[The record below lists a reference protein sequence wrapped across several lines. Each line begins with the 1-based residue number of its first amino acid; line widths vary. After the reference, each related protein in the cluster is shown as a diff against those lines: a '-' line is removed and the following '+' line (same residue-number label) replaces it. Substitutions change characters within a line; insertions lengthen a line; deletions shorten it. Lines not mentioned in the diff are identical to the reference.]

1 MDTNRQCMAL
11 KASAGSGK
19 TFALSVRFLALLF
32 KGANPSEILTL
43 TFTKKA
49 TAEMKERILDYLKIL
64 QKENLES
71 KEKSHKENILK
82 ELEEKYHLDPS
93 LVQNSAQKIYQRF
106 LNAEIRISTIDAFF
120 QSILRKFCWFVGLSA
135 NFEVNEDTEAHQQQ
149 LDERFLSALNS
160 EQLEELSVFITQC
173 LSHNSYTSNSILKLL
188 RSLRN
193 KLYLFDPNKRE
204 PAFDEEGFLEKP
216 RNLNK
221 QIQSTEI
228 ASDSAKKAIKC
239 DDFRGFLN
247 SSLTWLKKKS
257 EYNFFKKLKN
267 EIPTLESE
275 CEAIENDLKSYYE
288 ARETALFKK
297 FPKFI
302 QLYDKAISKIQ
313 ALDFDAIK
321 DKVHAL
327 LSGYEEVPA
336 EFFYFRLDSKIAH
349 ILIDEFQDTSLNDY
363 KILAPF
369 IDEIKAGIGQAK
381 WHRSVF
387 FVGDVKQSI
396 YAFRGGFSSLFES
409 VSKDFY
415 HDNLEFNHRSS
426 PLIIHYVNTIFK
438 KAYQN
443 SSTTYLE
450 QKYPETSRNKHA
462 TDGYVKV
469 SLVANERELLLEQI
483 SQEAKNLLEHGKEL
497 LLEQILQEAKN
508 LLEHGIEPK
517 DITILC
523 ATNKDALEIKNY
535 LQENLS
541 EIRPSTES
549 SAQLSQF
556 VESKIIKNALEYALA
571 EEEYKPFY
579 KHSVLKLAGYLHDDA
594 IALFGF
600 NPKKESVA
608 GFVWKVMELFE
619 LYTECAQICLEL
631 ALGCEDA
638 DEFLEKLEAKKIA
651 SFNSKG
657 AQIMTIHKSK
667 GMQFPYVIVCE
678 RLGKPNNESD
688 KFLEE
693 YNGTELVCLY
703 YRMKNREVVDKDYAR
718 ALEKEKAAK
727 DHEEINAYYV
737 AFTRAELGLVVVAK
751 DKDQKKDKKKDKE
764 ESKNKG
770 MHEKL
775 DLKPLE
781 EGEIAPVIASKKEPS
796 NASVLIKPHA
806 YGEQVQEIEEE
817 PDSDYEKNNDQ
828 EAINFGI
835 ALHKGL
841 EYQYAYRI
849 PKKSVLEYL
858 NYHYGFYG
866 LDHQALE
873 ESLELFENDAEIQA
887 LFKNLAL
894 KGEVAFLS
902 RGVVSRIDVLLW
914 DKGQNLYVLDYKS
927 SQNYQQSHKA
937 QVSHYAEFLQTQAPH
952 FKIQAGIIY
961 AHKRLLEKLWV

>member
-1 MDTNRQCMAL
+1 MDTKRQCMAL

-64 QKENLES
+64 QKENLEDEKE
-71 KEKSHKENILK
+71 KEKSQNILK
-82 ELEEKYHLDPS
+82 ELEEKYRLDPS
-93 LVQNSAQKIYQRF
+93 FVQNSAQKIYQRF

-120 QSILRKFCWFVGLSA
+120 QSTLRKFCWFVGLSA
-135 NFEVNEDTEAHQQQ
+135 NFEVNEDTKVHQQQ
-149 LDERFLSALNS
+149 LNASFLSALNN

-173 LSHNSYTSNSILKLL
+173 LSYDSYTSDSILERL
-188 RSLRN
+188 RFLKN
-193 KLYLFDPNKRE
+193 KLYLFDPNKKE
-204 PAFDEEGFLEKP
+204 PAFDEEGFLEKL
-216 RNLNK
+216 RSLNQ
-221 QIQSTEI
+221 QIQSVET
-228 ASDSAKKAIKC
+228 ASNEAKKAIKC

-247 SSLTWLKKKS
+247 SSLTWLEKKG
-257 EYNFFKKLKN
+257 EYRYFKKFKD

-275 CEAIENDLKSYYE
+275 CEEIENDLKRYYE
-288 ARETALFKK
+288 SRESALFKK

-302 QLYDKAISKIQ
+302 QLYDKATSKIQ

-327 LSGYEEVPA
+327 LNGYEEMPA

-396 YAFRGGFSSLFES
+396 YGFRGSFSSLFES

-426 PLIIHYVNTIFK
+426 PLIINYVNTIFK

-443 SSTTYLE
+443 FPTAYLE
-450 QKYPETSRNKHA
+450 QKYPKASSNKHA
-462 TDGYVKV
+462 RDGYVKV
-469 SLVANERELLLEQI
+469 SLVADER
-483 SQEAKNLLEHGKEL
+483 EL

-508 LLEHGIEPK
+508 LLEHRIDPK
-517 DITILC
+517 DITLLC
-523 ATNKDALEIKNY
+523 ATNDDALEIKNY
-535 LQENLS
+535 LQKNLS
-541 EIRPSTES
+541 AIRPSTES
-549 SAQLSQF
+549 SAKLSQF

-571 EEEYKPFY
+571 EEPYKPFY

-594 IALFGF
+594 IALAGF

-619 LYTECAQICLEL
+619 LYGECAQICLEL
-631 ALGCEDA
+631 AVGCEDA
-638 DEFLEKLEAKKIA
+638 NEFLEKLEAKEIA
-651 SFNSKG
+651 SFKAEG

-678 RLGKPNNESD
+678 RLGKPKTNNSNQ
-688 KFLEE
+688 FLEE
-693 YNGTELVCLY
+693 YSGTELTRLY

-718 ALEKEKAAK
+718 ALDKEEAAK
-727 DHEEINAYYV
+727 DHEEINVYYV
-737 AFTRAELGLVVVAK
+737 AFTRAELGLIVVAK
-751 DKDQKKDKKKDKE
+751 DKDQKKDKK

-770 MHEKL
+770 MREKL
-775 DLKPLE
+775 DLAPLE
-781 EGEIAPVIASKKEPS
+781 EGTIAPVISSQKEPS
-796 NASVLIKPHA
+796 PESVLIKPHA

-817 PDSDYEKNNDQ
+817 PSDYEKNNDQ

-858 NYHYGFYG
+858 NYYHGFYG
-866 LDHQALE
+866 LDYQALE
-873 ESLELFENDAEIQA
+873 ESLELFENDAKIQA

-894 KGEVAFLS
+894 RGEVAFLFE
-902 RGVVSRIDVLLW
+902 GVVSRIDVLLW

-927 SQNYQQSHKA
+927 SQNYQQSHKV
-937 QVSHYAEFLQTQAPH
+937 QVSHYAAFLQTQAPH

>member
-1 MDTNRQCMAL
+1 MDTKRQCMAL

-64 QKENLES
+64 QKENLEDEKE
-71 KEKSHKENILK
+71 KEKSQNILK
-82 ELEEKYHLDPS
+82 ELEEKYRLNPS
-93 LVQNSAQKIYQRF
+93 FVQNSAQEIYQRF

-135 NFEVNEDTEAHQQQ
+135 NFEVNEDTKAHQQQ
-149 LDERFLSALNS
+149 LNESFLNALNNK
-160 EQLEELSVFITQC
+160 QLEELSVFIAQC
-173 LSHNSYTSNSILKLL
+173 LSHDSYTSDSILERL
-188 RSLRN
+188 RFLKN
-193 KLYLFDPNKRE
+193 KLYLFDPNKKE
-204 PAFDEEGFLEKP
+204 LAFDEEGFLEKL
-216 RNLNK
+216 RSLNQ
-221 QIQSTEI
+221 QIQSVET
-228 ASDSAKKAIKC
+228 ASDAAKTAIKC

-247 SSLTWLKKKS
+247 SSLTWLEKKG
-257 EYNFFKKLKN
+257 EYRYFKKFKD

-275 CEAIENDLKSYYE
+275 CEEIENDLKRYYE
-288 ARETALFKK
+288 VRESALFKK

-302 QLYDKAISKIQ
+302 QLYDKATSKIQ

-327 LSGYEEVPA
+327 LNGYEEMPA

-396 YAFRGGFSSLFES
+396 YGFRGSFSSLFES

-415 HDNLEFNHRSS
+415 HDNLQFNHRSS
-426 PLIIHYVNTIFK
+426 PLIINYVNTIFK

-443 SSTTYLE
+443 SPTAYLE
-450 QKYPETSRNKHA
+450 QKYPKASSNKHA
-462 TDGYVKV
+462 RDGYVKV
-469 SLVANERELLLEQI
+469 SLVADER
-483 SQEAKNLLEHGKEL
+483 EL

-508 LLEHGIEPK
+508 LLEHRIDPK
-517 DITILC
+517 DITLLC
-523 ATNKDALEIKNY
+523 ATNDDALEIKNY
-535 LQENLS
+535 LQKNLS
-541 EIRPSTES
+541 AINPSTES
-549 SAQLSQF
+549 SAKLSQF

-571 EEEYKPFY
+571 EEPYKPFY

-594 IALFGF
+594 IALAGF

-619 LYTECAQICLEL
+619 LYGECAQICLEL
-631 ALGCEDA
+631 AVGCEDA
-638 DEFLEKLEAKKIA
+638 DEFLKKLEAKEIA
-651 SFNSKG
+651 SFKAEG

-678 RLGKPNNESD
+678 RLGKPKTNNSNQ
-688 KFLEE
+688 FLEE
-693 YNGTELVCLY
+693 YSGTELTRLY

-718 ALEKEKAAK
+718 ALDKEEAAK
-727 DHEEINAYYV
+727 NHEETNVYYV
-737 AFTRAELGLVVVAK
+737 AFTRAELGLIVVAK
-751 DKDQKKDKKKDKE
+751 DK
-764 ESKNKG
+764 KG
-770 MHEKL
+770 NEKL
-775 DLKPLE
+775 DLAPLE
-781 EGEIAPVIASKKEPS
+781 EGEIAPVISSQKELSIP
-796 NASVLIKPHA
+796 SVLIKPHA

-817 PDSDYEKNNDQ
+817 PSDYEKNNDQ

-858 NYHYGFYG
+858 NYHHGFYG
-866 LDHQALE
+866 LDYQALE
-873 ESLELFENDAEIQA
+873 ESLELFENDAKIQA
-887 LFKNLAL
+887 LLKNLAL
-894 KGEVAFLS
+894 RGEVAFLFE
-902 RGVVSRIDVLLW
+902 GVVSRIDVLLW

-927 SQNYQQSHKA
+927 SQNYQQSHKT
-937 QVSHYAEFLQTQAPH
+937 QVSHYAAFLQTQAPH

>member
-1 MDTNRQCMAL
+1 MDTKRQCMAL

-64 QKENLES
+64 QKENLENENE
-71 KEKSHKENILK
+71 KEKSQNILK
-82 ELEEKYHLDPS
+82 ELEEKYHLNLD
-93 LVQNSAQKIYQRF
+93 LVQNSAPKIYQRF

-135 NFEVNEDTEAHQQQ
+135 NFEVNEDTKAYQQQ
-149 LDERFLSALNS
+149 LNEGFLSALNG
-160 EQLEELSVFITQC
+160 EQLEELSVFIAQC
-173 LSHNSYTSNSILKLL
+173 LSYDNCTSDSILERL
-188 RSLRN
+188 RFLKN
-193 KLYLFDPNKRE
+193 KLYLFDLNKKE
-204 PAFDEEGFLEKP
+204 PAFDEEGFLEKL
-216 RNLNK
+216 RSLNE
-221 QIQSTEI
+221 QIQSIET
-228 ASDSAKKAIKC
+228 ASDRAKTAIKC
-239 DDFRGFLN
+239 DSFRGFLN
-247 SSLTWLKKKS
+247 SSLTWLEKKS
-257 EYNFFKKLKN
+257 EYIYFKKLKD

-275 CEAIENDLKSYYE
+275 CKEIENDLKRYYE
-288 ARETALFKK
+288 AKETAIFKK

-302 QLYDKAISKIQ
+302 QLYDNATSKIQ
-313 ALDFDAIK
+313 TLDFDAIK

-327 LSGYEEVPA
+327 LNGYEELPA

-381 WHRSVF
+381 WQRSVF

-396 YAFRGGFSSLFES
+396 YAFRGSFSSLFES
-409 VSKDFY
+409 VAKDFY
-415 HDNLEFNHRSS
+415 HDNLQFNHRSS
-426 PLIIHYVNTIFK
+426 PLIINYVNTIFK

-443 SSTTYLE
+443 SPTAYLE
-450 QKYPETSRNKHA
+450 QKYPKTSPNKHA

-469 SLVANERELLLEQI
+469 SLVADER
-483 SQEAKNLLEHGKEL
+483 GL

-508 LLEHGIEPK
+508 LLEHRIEPK

-523 ATNKDALEIKNY
+523 ATNDDALEIKNY

-541 EIRPSTES
+541 AIRPSTES
-549 SAQLSQF
+549 SANLSQF
-556 VESKIIKNALEYALA
+556 VESKIIKNALKYALA
-571 EEEYKPFY
+571 EEPYKPFY

-594 IALFGF
+594 ITLAGF

-608 GFVWKVMELFE
+608 GFVWKVMEWFE
-619 LYTECAQICLEL
+619 LYGECAQICLEL
-631 ALGCEDA
+631 AVGCEDA
-638 DEFLEKLEAKKIA
+638 NEFLEKLEAKKIA
-651 SFNSKG
+651 SFNLKG

-678 RLGKPNNESD
+678 RLGKPNSSHSNQL
-688 KFLEE
+688 LEE
-693 YNGTELVCLY
+693 YDGTELLRLY
-703 YRMKNREVVDKDYAR
+703 YRMKNREIVDKDYAR
-718 ALEKEKAAK
+718 ALDKEEAAK
-727 DHEEINAYYV
+727 NHEETNVYYV
-737 AFTRAELGLVVVAK
+737 AFTRAELGLIVVAK
-751 DKDQKKDKKKDKE
+751 DKKESKK

-770 MHEKL
+770 MREKL
-775 DLKPLE
+775 DLFPLE
-781 EGEIAPVIASKKEPS
+781 EGTIAPVISSQKEPLI
-796 NASVLIKPHA
+796 ASVLIKPHA
-806 YGEQVQEIEEE
+806 YGEQIQEIEEE
-817 PDSDYEKNNDQ
+817 PSDYEKNNDQ

-841 EYQYAYRI
+841 EYQYAYNI

-858 NYHYGFYG
+858 NYHHGFYG
-866 LDHQALE
+866 LDYQALE
-873 ESLELFENDAEIQA
+873 ESLELFENDVEIQA

-894 KGEVAFLS
+894 KGEVAFLFE
-902 RGVVSRIDVLLW
+902 GVVSRIDVLLW
-914 DKGQNLYVLDYKS
+914 DRGQNLYVLDYKS
-927 SQNYQQSHKA
+927 SQNYQQSHKV
-937 QVSHYAEFLQTQAPH
+937 QVSHYAAFLKTQAPH

>member
-1 MDTNRQCMAL
+1 MDTKRQCMAL

-64 QKENLES
+64 QKENLEDEKE
-71 KEKSHKENILK
+71 KEKSQNILK
-82 ELEEKYHLDPS
+82 ELEEKYHLNPS
-93 LVQNSAQKIYQRF
+93 FVRNSAPKIYQRF

-135 NFEVNEDTEAHQQQ
+135 NFEVNEDTKVHQQQ
-149 LDERFLSALNS
+149 LNESFLSALNGG
-160 EQLEELSVFITQC
+160 QLEELSVFIAQC
-173 LSHNSYTSNSILKLL
+173 LSYDSYTSDSILERL
-188 RSLRN
+188 RFLKN
-193 KLYLFDPNKRE
+193 KLYLFDPNKKE
-204 PAFDEEGFLEKP
+204 LAFDEEGFLEKL
-216 RNLNK
+216 RSLNQ
-221 QIQSTEI
+221 QIQSI
-228 ASDSAKKAIKC
+228 ATASKEAKKAIKC

-247 SSLTWLKKKS
+247 SSLTWLEKKS
-257 EYNFFKKLKN
+257 EYRDFKKLKD

-275 CEAIENDLKSYYE
+275 CEEIENDLKRYYE
-288 ARETALFKK
+288 AREIALFKK

-302 QLYDKAISKIQ
+302 QLYDKATSKIQ

-327 LSGYEEVPA
+327 LKGYEEVPA
-336 EFFYFRLDSKIAH
+336 EFFYFRLDSRIAH

-396 YAFRGGFSSLFES
+396 YAFRGSFSSLFES
-409 VSKDFY
+409 VSKDFC
-415 HDNLEFNHRSS
+415 HDNLQFNHRSS
-426 PLIIHYVNTIFK
+426 PLIINYVNTIFK
-438 KAYQN
+438 KAYQD
-443 SSTTYLE
+443 SPTAYLE
-450 QKYPETSRNKHA
+450 QKYPKDSSNKHA
-462 TDGYVKV
+462 RDGYVKV
-469 SLVANERELLLEQI
+469 SLVADER
-483 SQEAKNLLEHGKEL
+483 GL

-508 LLEHGIEPK
+508 LLEHRIEPK
-517 DITILC
+517 DITLLC
-523 ATNKDALEIKNY
+523 ATNDDALEIKNY

-541 EIRPSTES
+541 AIRPSTES
-549 SAQLSQF
+549 SAELSQF
-556 VESKIIKNALEYALA
+556 VETKIIKNALEYALA
-571 EEEYKPFY
+571 EEPYKPFY

-594 IALFGF
+594 IALPGF

-608 GFVWKVMELFE
+608 GFVWRVMELFE
-619 LYTECAQICLEL
+619 LYGECAQICLEL
-631 ALGCEDA
+631 AVGCEDA
-638 DEFLEKLEAKKIA
+638 DGFLEKLEAKKIA
-651 SFNSKG
+651 SFNLKG
-657 AQIMTIHKSK
+657 AQIMTIHASK

-678 RLGKPNNESD
+678 RLGKPNSN
-688 KFLEE
+688 KPNQFLEE
-693 YNGTELVCLY
+693 YDGAELVRLY

-718 ALEKEKAAK
+718 ALDKEKAAK
-727 DHEEINAYYV
+727 ENEGTNVYYV
-737 AFTRAELGLVVVAK
+737 AFTRAELGLIIVAK
-751 DKDQKKDKKKDKE
+751 DKGQKKDQK

-770 MHEKL
+770 MREKL
-775 DLKPLE
+775 DLAPLE
-781 EGEIAPVIASKKEPS
+781 EGTIAPVISPQKEPLI
-796 NASVLIKPHA
+796 ASVLIKPHA

-817 PDSDYEKNNDQ
+817 PSDYEKNNDQ

-841 EYQYAYRI
+841 EYQYAYNI
-849 PKKSVLEYL
+849 PKKGVLEYL
-858 NYHYGFYG
+858 NYHHGFYG

-873 ESLELFENDAEIQA
+873 ESLELFENDTEIQA

-894 KGEVAFLS
+894 KGEAAFLFE
-902 RGVVSRIDVLLW
+902 GVVSRIDVLLW

-927 SQNYQQSHKA
+927 SQNYQQSHKV
-937 QVSHYAEFLQTQAPH
+937 QVSHYAAFLQTQAPH

>member
-1 MDTNRQCMAL
+1 MDTKRQCMAL

-71 KEKSHKENILK
+71 GKEKSQNILK

-93 LVQNSAQKIYQRF
+93 LVRNSTQKIYQRF

-135 NFEVNEDTEAHQQQ
+135 NFEVNEDTEAHQRQ
-149 LDERFLSALNS
+149 LNESFLSALNG
-160 EQLEELSVFITQC
+160 EQLEELSAFIVQC
-173 LSHNSYTSNSILKLL
+173 LSYESYTSDSILKRL
-188 RSLRN
+188 RFLKN
-193 KLYLFDPNKRE
+193 KLYLFDPNKKE
-204 PAFDEEGFLEKP
+204 PVFDEKGFLEKL
-216 RNLNK
+216 RSLNN
-221 QIQSTEI
+221 QIQSIET
-228 ASDSAKKAIKC
+228 ASDRAKTAIKC
-239 DDFRGFLN
+239 DSFRGFLN
-247 SSLTWLKKKS
+247 SSLTWLEKKS
-257 EYNFFKKLKN
+257 EYQSFKKLKN

-275 CEAIENDLKSYYE
+275 CEEIENDLKRYYE
-288 ARETALFKK
+288 AKETAIFKK

-302 QLYDKAISKIQ
+302 QLYDNATSKIQ

-321 DKVHAL
+321 DKVHVL
-327 LSGYEEVPA
+327 LNGYEEMPA

-396 YAFRGGFSSLFES
+396 YAFRGSFSSLFES

-415 HDNLEFNHRSS
+415 HDNLEFNHRSA
-426 PLIIHYVNTIFK
+426 PLIINYVNTIFK

-443 SSTTYLE
+443 SPTAYLE
-450 QKYPETSRNKHA
+450 QKYPKASNNKHV
-462 TDGYVKV
+462 TEGYVKV
-469 SLVANERELLLEQI
+469 SLVADEKELLLNQVL
-483 SQEAKNLLEHGKEL
+483 QEAQNLLEHR
-497 LLEQILQEAKN
+497 ID
-508 LLEHGIEPK
+508 PK

-535 LQENLS
+535 LQERLS
-541 EIRPSTES
+541 AICPSTES
-549 SAQLSQF
+549 SAKLSQL

-571 EEEYKPFY
+571 EEPYKPFY

-594 IALFGF
+594 IALPGF

-619 LYTECAQICLEL
+619 LYGEPAQSCLEL
-631 ALGCEDA
+631 AIGCEDA
-638 DEFLEKLEAKKIA
+638 NEFLEKLEAKEIA
-651 SFNSKG
+651 SFNPKG

-678 RLGKPNNESD
+678 RLGNPKSSHSNQL
-688 KFLEE
+688 LEE
-693 YNGTELVCLY
+693 YDGAELARLY

-718 ALEKEKAAK
+718 ALDKEEAAK
-727 DHEEINAYYV
+727 DHEETNVYYV
-737 AFTRAELGLVVVAK
+737 AFTRAELGLIVVAK
-751 DKDQKKDKKKDKE
+751 DKKESKK
-764 ESKNKG
+764 ESKNKT
-770 MHEKL
+770 MREKL
-775 DLKPLE
+775 DLTPLE
-781 EGEIAPVIASKKEPS
+781 EGEIMPVIPPQKEPLI
-796 NASVLIKPHA
+796 ASVVIKPHA

-841 EYQYAYRI
+841 EYQYAYNI
-849 PKKSVLEYL
+849 PKQSVLEYL

-887 LFKNLAL
+887 LFKNHAL
-894 KGEVAFLS
+894 KGEAAFLFQ
-902 RGVVSRIDVLLW
+902 GVVSRIDVLLW

-937 QVSHYAEFLQTQAPH
+937 QVSHYAEFLKTQAPH

>member
-1 MDTNRQCMAL
+1 MDTKRQCMAL

-64 QKENLES
+64 QKENLENEKE
-71 KEKSHKENILK
+71 KEKSQNILK
-82 ELEEKYHLDPS
+82 ELEEKYRLNPS
-93 LVQNSAQKIYQRF
+93 FVQNRAQEIYQRF

-135 NFEVNEDTEAHQQQ
+135 NFEVNEDTKAHQQQ
-149 LDERFLSALNS
+149 LNASFLSALNN

-173 LSHNSYTSNSILKLL
+173 LSYDSYTSDSILERL
-188 RSLRN
+188 RFLKN
-193 KLYLFDPNKRE
+193 KLYLFDPNKKE
-204 PAFDEEGFLEKP
+204 PVFDEEGFLEKL
-216 RNLNK
+216 RSLNK
-221 QIQSTEI
+221 QIQSVET
-228 ASDSAKKAIKC
+228 ASDAAKTAIKC

-247 SSLTWLKKKS
+247 SSLTWLEKKS
-257 EYNFFKKLKN
+257 EYRYFKKFKD

-275 CEAIENDLKSYYE
+275 CEEIENDLKRYYE
-288 ARETALFKK
+288 ARESALFKK

-302 QLYDKAISKIQ
+302 QLYDKATSKIQ

-327 LSGYEEVPA
+327 LNGYEEMPA

-381 WHRSVF
+381 WRRSVF

-396 YAFRGGFSSLFES
+396 YGFRGSFSSLFES

-415 HDNLEFNHRSS
+415 HDNLPFNHRSS
-426 PLIIHYVNTIFK
+426 PLIINYVNTIFK

-443 SSTTYLE
+443 SPTAYLE
-450 QKYPETSRNKHA
+450 QKYPKASSNNHA
-462 TDGYVKV
+462 RDGYVKV
-469 SLVANERELLLEQI
+469 SLVADER
-483 SQEAKNLLEHGKEL
+483 EL

-508 LLEHGIEPK
+508 LLEHRIEPK

-523 ATNKDALEIKNY
+523 TRNEDALEIKKY
-535 LQENLS
+535 LQKNLS
-541 EIRPSTES
+541 AINPSTES
-549 SAQLSQF
+549 SAKLSQF

-571 EEEYKPFY
+571 EEPYKPFY
-579 KHSVLKLAGYLHDDA
+579 KHSVLKLTGYLHDDA
-594 IALFGF
+594 IALAGF

-631 ALGCEDA
+631 AVGCEDA
-638 DEFLEKLEAKKIA
+638 NEFLEKLEAKEIA
-651 SFNSKG
+651 SFKAEG

-678 RLGKPNNESD
+678 RLGKPKTNNSNQ
-688 KFLEE
+688 FLEE
-693 YNGTELVCLY
+693 YSGIELIRLY
-703 YRMKNREVVDKDYAR
+703 YRMKNREMVDKDYAR
-718 ALEKEKAAK
+718 ALDKEEAAK
-727 DHEEINAYYV
+727 DHEETNVYYV
-737 AFTRAELGLVVVAK
+737 AFTRAELGLIVVAK
-751 DKDQKKDKKKDKE
+751 DK
-764 ESKNKG
+764 KG
-770 MHEKL
+770 MREKL
-775 DLKPLE
+775 DLAPLE
-781 EGEIAPVIASKKEPS
+781 EGEIAPVISSQKEPLIK
-796 NASVLIKPHA
+796 SVVIKPHA

-817 PDSDYEKNNDQ
+817 PSDYEKNNDQ

-841 EYQYAYRI
+841 EYQYAYNI

-858 NYHYGFYG
+858 NYHHGFYG
-866 LDHQALE
+866 LDYQALE
-873 ESLELFENDAEIQA
+873 ESLELFENDAKIQA

-894 KGEVAFLS
+894 RGEVAFLFE
-902 RGVVSRIDVLLW
+902 GVVSRIDVLLW

-927 SQNYQQSHKA
+927 SQNYQQSHKV
-937 QVSHYAEFLQTQAPH
+937 QVSHYAAFLQTQAPH

>member
-1 MDTNRQCMAL
+1 MDTKRQCMAL

-64 QKENLES
+64 QKENLEDEKE
-71 KEKSHKENILK
+71 KEKSQNILK
-82 ELEEKYHLDPS
+82 ELEEKYRLDPS

-135 NFEVNEDTEAHQQQ
+135 NFEVNEDTKAHQQQ
-149 LDERFLSALNS
+149 LNASFLSALDNK
-160 EQLEELSVFITQC
+160 QLEELSVFITQC
-173 LSHNSYTSNSILKLL
+173 LSYDSYTSDSVLERLRFLK
-188 RSLRN
+188 N
-193 KLYLFDPNKRE
+193 KLYLFDPNKKE
-204 PAFDEEGFLEKP
+204 PAFDEEGFLEKL
-216 RNLNK
+216 RNLNR
-221 QIQSTEI
+221 QIQSVET
-228 ASDSAKKAIKC
+228 ASDTAKKAIKC

-247 SSLTWLKKKS
+247 SSLTWLEKKS
-257 EYNFFKKLKN
+257 EYRYFKKFKD

-275 CEAIENDLKSYYE
+275 CEEIENDLKRYYE
-288 ARETALFKK
+288 AKESALFKK

-302 QLYDKAISKIQ
+302 QLYDRATSKIQ

-327 LSGYEEVPA
+327 LNGYEEMPA

-396 YAFRGGFSSLFES
+396 YAFRGSFSSLFES

-415 HDNLEFNHRSS
+415 HDNLPFNHRSS
-426 PLIIHYVNTIFK
+426 PLIINYVNTIFK

-443 SSTTYLE
+443 SPTAYLE
-450 QKYPETSRNKHA
+450 QKYPKASSNNHA
-462 TDGYVKV
+462 RDGYVKV
-469 SLVANERELLLEQI
+469 SLVADER
-483 SQEAKNLLEHGKEL
+483 EL

-508 LLEHGIEPK
+508 LLEHRIDPK
-517 DITILC
+517 DITLLC
-523 ATNKDALEIKNY
+523 ATNDDALEITNY
-535 LQENLS
+535 LQKNLS
-541 EIRPSTES
+541 AIRPSTES
-549 SAQLSQF
+549 SAKLSQF
-556 VESKIIKNALEYALA
+556 VESKIIKNALKYALA
-571 EEEYKPFY
+571 EEPYKPFY

-594 IALFGF
+594 IALAGF

-631 ALGCEDA
+631 AVGCEDA
-638 DEFLEKLEAKKIA
+638 NEFLEKLEAKEIA
-651 SFNSKG
+651 SFKVEG

-678 RLGKPNNESD
+678 RLGKPKSNNSNQ
-688 KFLEE
+688 FLEE
-693 YNGTELVCLY
+693 YSGTELIRLY

-718 ALEKEKAAK
+718 ALDKEEAAK
-727 DHEEINAYYV
+727 DHEETNVYYV
-737 AFTRAELGLVVVAK
+737 AFTRAELGLIVVAK
-751 DKDQKKDKKKDKE
+751 DKDQKKDKK

-770 MHEKL
+770 MREKL
-775 DLKPLE
+775 DLFPLE
-781 EGEIAPVIASKKEPS
+781 EGEIAPVISSQKEPL
-796 NASVLIKPHA
+796 NPSVAIKPHA

-817 PDSDYEKNNDQ
+817 PSDYEKNNDQ

-841 EYQYAYRI
+841 EYQYAYNI

-858 NYHYGFYG
+858 NYHHGFYG
-866 LDHQALE
+866 LDYQALE
-873 ESLELFENDAEIQA
+873 ESLELFENDAKIQA

-894 KGEVAFLS
+894 KGEVAFLFE
-902 RGVVSRIDVLLW
+902 GVVSRIDVLLW

-937 QVSHYAEFLQTQAPH
+937 QVSHYAAFLQTQAPH

>member
-1 MDTNRQCMAL
+1 MDTKRQCMAL

-64 QKENLES
+64 QKENLEDEKE
-71 KEKSHKENILK
+71 KEKSQNILK
-82 ELEEKYHLDPS
+82 ELEEKYRLNPS
-93 LVQNSAQKIYQRF
+93 FVRNSAPKIYQRF

-135 NFEVNEDTEAHQQQ
+135 NFEVNEDTKAHQQQ
-149 LDERFLSALNS
+149 LNESFLSALNG
-160 EQLEELSVFITQC
+160 EQLEELSVFIAQC
-173 LSHNSYTSNSILKLL
+173 LSHNSYTSDSVLERLRFLK
-188 RSLRN
+188 N
-193 KLYLFDPNKRE
+193 KLYLFDSNEKE
-204 PAFDEEGFLEKP
+204 LAFDEEGFLEKL
-216 RNLNK
+216 RSLNQ
-221 QIQSTEI
+221 QIQSIET
-228 ASDSAKKAIKC
+228 ASDRAKTAIKC
-239 DDFRGFLN
+239 DSFRGFLN

-257 EYNFFKKLKN
+257 EYRDFKKLKN

-275 CEAIENDLKSYYE
+275 CEEIENDLKRYYE
-288 ARETALFKK
+288 AREIALFKK

-302 QLYDKAISKIQ
+302 QLYDKATSKIQ

-327 LSGYEEVPA
+327 LKGYEEVPA
-336 EFFYFRLDSKIAH
+336 EFFYFRLDSRIAH

-396 YAFRGGFSSLFES
+396 YAFRGSFSSLFES
-409 VSKDFY
+409 VAKDFY
-415 HDNLEFNHRSS
+415 HDNLQFNHRSS
-426 PLIIHYVNTIFK
+426 PLIINYVNTIFK

-443 SSTTYLE
+443 SPTAYLD
-450 QKYPETSRNKHA
+450 QKYPETSSNKHA
-462 TDGYVKV
+462 RDGYVKV

-483 SQEAKNLLEHGKEL
+483 
-497 LLEQILQEAKN
+497 LQEAKN
-508 LLEHGIEPK
+508 LLEHRIEPK

-523 ATNKDALEIKNY
+523 ATNDDALEIKNY

-541 EIRPSTES
+541 AIRPSTES
-549 SAQLSQF
+549 SANLSQF
-556 VESKIIKNALEYALA
+556 VESKIIKNALKYALA
-571 EEEYKPFY
+571 EEPYKPFY

-594 IALFGF
+594 IALPGF

-619 LYTECAQICLEL
+619 LYGERAQICLEL
-631 ALGCEDA
+631 AVGCEDA
-638 DEFLEKLEAKKIA
+638 DGFLEKLEAKKIA
-651 SFNSKG
+651 SFNLKG
-657 AQIMTIHKSK
+657 TQIMTIHKSK

-678 RLGKPNNESD
+678 RLGKPRSNNSNQ
-688 KFLEE
+688 FLEE
-693 YNGTELVCLY
+693 YNGAELLHLY

-718 ALEKEKAAK
+718 ALDKEKAAK
-727 DHEEINAYYV
+727 ENEETNVYYV

-751 DKDQKKDKKKDKE
+751 DKDQK
-764 ESKNKG
+764 ESENKG
-770 MHEKL
+770 MREKL
-775 DLKPLE
+775 DLTPLE
-781 EGEIAPVIASKKEPS
+781 EGEIAPVISSQKEPLI
-796 NASVLIKPHA
+796 ASVVIKPHA

-841 EYQYAYRI
+841 EYQYAYNI

-858 NYHYGFYG
+858 NYHHGFYG
-866 LDHQALE
+866 LDYQALE

-887 LFKNLAL
+887 LFKNYAL
-894 KGEVAFLS
+894 RGETAFLFQ
-902 RGVVSRIDVLLW
+902 GVVSRIDVLLW
-914 DKGQNLYVLDYKS
+914 DRGQNLYVLDYKS

-937 QVSHYAEFLQTQAPH
+937 QVSHYAEFLKTQAPH

>member
-1 MDTNRQCMAL
+1 MDTKRQCMAL

-64 QKENLES
+64 QKENLENEKE
-71 KEKSHKENILK
+71 KEKSQNILK
-82 ELEEKYHLDPS
+82 ELEEKYRLNPS
-93 LVQNSAQKIYQRF
+93 FVQNSAQKIYQRF

-135 NFEVNEDTEAHQQQ
+135 NFEVNEDTKAHQQQ
-149 LDERFLSALNS
+149 LNEIFLSALNNK
-160 EQLEELSVFITQC
+160 QLEELSVFIAQC
-173 LSHNSYTSNSILKLL
+173 LSHDSYTSDSILERL
-188 RSLRN
+188 RFLKN
-193 KLYLFDPNKRE
+193 KLYLFDPNKKE
-204 PAFDEEGFLEKP
+204 PAFDEEGFLEKL
-216 RNLNK
+216 RSLNK
-221 QIQSTEI
+221 QIQSVET
-228 ASDSAKKAIKC
+228 ASDTAKKAIKC

-247 SSLTWLKKKS
+247 SSLTWLEKKS
-257 EYNFFKKLKN
+257 EYRDFKKLKDK
-267 EIPTLESE
+267 IPTLESE
-275 CEAIENDLKSYYE
+275 CEEIENDLKRYYE
-288 ARETALFKK
+288 ARESALFKK

-302 QLYDKAISKIQ
+302 QLYDKATSKIQ

-327 LSGYEEVPA
+327 LNGYEEMPA
-336 EFFYFRLDSKIAH
+336 EFFYFRLDSRIAH

-396 YAFRGGFSSLFES
+396 YGFRGSFSSLFES

-426 PLIIHYVNTIFK
+426 PLIINYVNTIFK

-443 SSTTYLE
+443 SPTAYLE
-450 QKYPETSRNKHA
+450 QKYPKASSNKHA
-462 TDGYVKV
+462 RDGYVKV
-469 SLVANERELLLEQI
+469 SLVADERELLL
-483 SQEAKNLLEHGKEL
+483 K
-497 LLEQILQEAKN
+497 QILQEAKN
-508 LLEHGIEPK
+508 LLEHRIEPK
-517 DITILC
+517 DITLLC
-523 ATNKDALEIKNY
+523 ATNDDALEIKNY
-535 LQENLS
+535 LQENLNA
-541 EIRPSTES
+541 IRPSTES
-549 SAQLSQF
+549 SAKLSQF

-571 EEEYKPFY
+571 EELYKPFY

-594 IALFGF
+594 IALASF

-631 ALGCEDA
+631 AVGCEDA
-638 DEFLEKLEAKKIA
+638 NEFLEKLEAKEIA
-651 SFNSKG
+651 SFKVEG

-678 RLGKPNNESD
+678 RLGKPKTNNSNQ
-688 KFLEE
+688 FLEE
-693 YNGTELVCLY
+693 YSGTELTRLY

-718 ALEKEKAAK
+718 ALDKEEAAK
-727 DHEEINAYYV
+727 DHEETNVYYV
-737 AFTRAELGLVVVAK
+737 AFTRAELGLIVVAK
-751 DKDQKKDKKKDKE
+751 DK
-764 ESKNKG
+764 KG

-775 DLKPLE
+775 DLAPLE
-781 EGEIAPVIASKKEPS
+781 EGTITPVISSQKEPLS
-796 NASVLIKPHA
+796 ASVVIKPHA

-817 PDSDYEKNNDQ
+817 PSDYEKNNDQ

-858 NYHYGFYG
+858 NYHHGFYG
-866 LDHQALE
+866 LDYQALE
-873 ESLELFENDAEIQA
+873 ESLELFENDAKIQA

-894 KGEVAFLS
+894 RGEVAFLFE
-902 RGVVSRIDVLLW
+902 GVVSRIDVLLW
-914 DKGQNLYVLDYKS
+914 DRGQNLYVLDYKS

-937 QVSHYAEFLQTQAPH
+937 QVSHYAAFLQTQAPH

>member
-1 MDTNRQCMAL
+1 MDTKRQCMAL

-64 QKENLES
+64 QKENLEDENE
-71 KEKSHKENILK
+71 KEKSQNILK
-82 ELEEKYHLDPS
+82 ELEEKYHLNPD
-93 LVQNSAQKIYQRF
+93 LVRNSAPKIYQRF

-135 NFEVNEDTEAHQQQ
+135 NFEVNEDTKAHQQQ
-149 LDERFLSALNS
+149 LNEGFLSTLNG
-160 EQLEELSVFITQC
+160 EQLEELSVFIAQC
-173 LSHNSYTSNSILKLL
+173 LSYDNYTSDSILERL
-188 RSLRN
+188 RSLKN
-193 KLYLFDPNKRE
+193 KLYLFDPNKKE
-204 PAFDEEGFLEKP
+204 PAFDEEGFLEKL
-216 RNLNK
+216 RSLNQ
-221 QIQSTEI
+221 QIQSVET
-228 ASDSAKKAIKC
+228 ASDTAKKAIKC

-247 SSLTWLKKKS
+247 SSLTWLEKKS
-257 EYNFFKKLKN
+257 EYRYFKKFKD

-275 CEAIENDLKSYYE
+275 CEEIENDLKRYYE
-288 ARETALFKK
+288 TKESALFKK

-302 QLYDKAISKIQ
+302 QLYDKATSKIQ

-327 LSGYEEVPA
+327 LNGYEEMPA

-381 WHRSVF
+381 WNRSVF

-396 YAFRGGFSSLFES
+396 YAFRGSFSSLFES
-409 VSKDFY
+409 VAKDFY
-415 HDNLEFNHRSS
+415 HDNLPFNHRSS
-426 PLIIHYVNTIFK
+426 PLIINYVNTIFK
-438 KAYQN
+438 KAYQD
-443 SSTTYLE
+443 SPTTYLE
-450 QKYPETSRNKHA
+450 QKYPKASNNKHA
-462 TDGYVKV
+462 RDGYVKV

-483 SQEAKNLLEHGKEL
+483 LKEAKNLLEHR
-497 LLEQILQEAKN
+497 
-508 LLEHGIEPK
+508 IEPK

-523 ATNKDALEIKNY
+523 ATNDDALEIKNY

-541 EIRPSTES
+541 AIRPSTES
-549 SAQLSQF
+549 SANLSQF
-556 VESKIIKNALEYALA
+556 VESKIIKHALKYALT
-571 EEEYKPFY
+571 EEPYKPFY

-600 NPKKESVA
+600 DPKKESVA

-619 LYTECAQICLEL
+619 LYGECAQICLEL
-631 ALGCEDA
+631 AVGCEDA
-638 DEFLEKLEAKKIA
+638 NEFLEKLEAKEIA
-651 SFNSKG
+651 SFNAKG
-657 AQIMTIHKSK
+657 TQIMTIHKSK

-678 RLGKPNNESD
+678 RLGKPKTNNSNQ
-688 KFLEE
+688 FLEE
-693 YNGTELVCLY
+693 YDGTEFLRLY

-718 ALEKEKAAK
+718 ALDKEKAAK
-727 DHEEINAYYV
+727 DHEEINVYYV
-737 AFTRAELGLVVVAK
+737 AFTRAELGLIVVAK
-751 DKDQKKDKKKDKE
+751 DKDQKKDKK

-770 MHEKL
+770 MREKL
-775 DLKPLE
+775 DLFPLE
-781 EGEIAPVIASKKEPS
+781 EGTIAPVISSQKEPLIP
-796 NASVLIKPHA
+796 SVVIKPHA

-817 PDSDYEKNNDQ
+817 PSDYEKNNDQ

-841 EYQYAYRI
+841 EYQYAYNI

-858 NYHYGFYG
+858 NYHHGFYG
-866 LDHQALE
+866 LDYQALE
-873 ESLELFENDAEIQA
+873 ESLELFENDVEIQA

-894 KGEVAFLS
+894 KGEVAFLFE
-902 RGVVSRIDVLLW
+902 GVVSRIDVLLW

-937 QVSHYAEFLQTQAPH
+937 QVSHYAAFLQTQAPH

>member
-1 MDTNRQCMAL
+1 MDTKRQCMAL

-49 TAEMKERILDYLKIL
+49 TAEMKEHILDYLKIL
-64 QKENLES
+64 QKENLENE
-71 KEKSHKENILK
+71 KEKSQNILK

-106 LNAEIRISTIDAFF
+106 LNAEVRISTIDAFF

-135 NFEVNEDTEAHQQQ
+135 NFEVNEDTEVHQQQ
-149 LDERFLSALNS
+149 LNEGFLSALNNK
-160 EQLEELSVFITQC
+160 QLEELSAFIAQC
-173 LSHNSYTSNSILKLL
+173 LSYDNYTSDSILERL
-188 RSLRN
+188 RFLKN
-193 KLYLFDPNKRE
+193 KLYLFDPNKKE
-204 PAFDEEGFLEKP
+204 PAFDEESFLEKL
-216 RNLNK
+216 RSLNN
-221 QIQSTEI
+221 QIQSIET
-228 ASDSAKKAIKC
+228 ASDRAKEAIKC
-239 DDFRGFLN
+239 DSFRGFLN

-257 EYNFFKKLKN
+257 EYQSFKKLKN

-275 CEAIENDLKSYYE
+275 CEEIENDLKRYYE
-288 ARETALFKK
+288 AKETAIFKK

-302 QLYDKAISKIQ
+302 QLYDNATSKIQ

-321 DKVHAL
+321 DKVHVL
-327 LSGYEEVPA
+327 LNGYEEMPA

-396 YAFRGGFSSLFES
+396 YAFRGSFSSLFES

-415 HDNLEFNHRSS
+415 HDNLEFNHRSA
-426 PLIIHYVNTIFK
+426 PLIINYVNTIFK

-443 SSTTYLE
+443 SPTAYLE
-450 QKYPETSRNKHA
+450 QKYPKTSQNKHA

-469 SLVANERELLLEQI
+469 SLVADER
-483 SQEAKNLLEHGKEL
+483 EL
-497 LLEQILQEAKN
+497 LLEQILQEAQN
-508 LLEHGIEPK
+508 LLEHRIEPK

-535 LQENLS
+535 LQERLS
-541 EIRPSTES
+541 TIHPSTES
-549 SAQLSQF
+549 SARLSQF
-556 VESKIIKNALEYALA
+556 VESKIIKNALKYALA
-571 EEEYKPFY
+571 QEPYKPFY
-579 KHSVLKLAGYLHDDA
+579 KHSVLKLAGYLHDDV
-594 IALFGF
+594 IALPGF

-608 GFVWKVMELFE
+608 GFVWKIMELFE
-619 LYTECAQICLEL
+619 LYGECAQSCLEL
-631 ALGCEDA
+631 AIGCEDA
-638 DEFLEKLEAKKIA
+638 NDFLEKLEAKSIA
-651 SFNSKG
+651 SFNAKG

-678 RLGKPNNESD
+678 RLGNPKSNHSNQL
-688 KFLEE
+688 LEE
-693 YNGTELVCLY
+693 YDGAELTRLY
-703 YRMKNREVVDKDYAR
+703 YRMKNREIVDKDYAR
-718 ALEKEKAAK
+718 ALDKEEAAK
-727 DHEEINAYYV
+727 DYEEINVYYV
-737 AFTRAELGLVVVAK
+737 AFTRAELGLIVVAK
-751 DKDQKKDKKKDKE
+751 DKKESKK
-764 ESKNKG
+764 ESKNKT
-770 MHEKL
+770 MHEQL
-775 DLKPLE
+775 DLVPLE
-781 EGEIAPVIASKKEPS
+781 EGEITPVISHRKEPLITS
-796 NASVLIKPHA
+796 ALIKPHA

-817 PDSDYEKNNDQ
+817 LDSDYEKNNDQ

-841 EYQYAYRI
+841 EYQYAYNI

-858 NYHYGFYG
+858 NYHHGFYG

-873 ESLELFENDAEIQA
+873 ESLELFENDTEIQT
-887 LFKNLAL
+887 LFKNYTLR
-894 KGEVAFLS
+894 GEVAFLFE
-902 RGVVSRIDVLLW
+902 GVVSRIDVLLW
-914 DKGQNLYVLDYKS
+914 DRGQNLYVLDYKS

-937 QVSHYAEFLQTQAPH
+937 QVSHYAEFLKTQAPH

>member
-1 MDTNRQCMAL
+1 MDTKRQCMAL

-71 KEKSHKENILK
+71 GKEKSQNILK

-93 LVQNSAQKIYQRF
+93 LVRNNAQKIYQRF

-135 NFEVNEDTEAHQQQ
+135 NFEVNEDTEAHQRQ
-149 LDERFLSALNS
+149 LNESFLSALNNK
-160 EQLEELSVFITQC
+160 QLEELSAFIVQC
-173 LSHNSYTSNSILKLL
+173 LSYESYTSDSILERL
-188 RSLRN
+188 RFLKN
-193 KLYLFDPNKRE
+193 KLYLFDPNKKE
-204 PAFDEEGFLEKP
+204 PTFDEEGFLEKL
-216 RNLNK
+216 RSLNN
-221 QIQSTEI
+221 QIQSIEI
-228 ASDSAKKAIKC
+228 ASNEAKKAVKC
-239 DDFRGFLN
+239 DSFRGFLN
-247 SSLTWLKKKS
+247 SSLTWLEKKS
-257 EYNFFKKLKN
+257 EYQSFKKLKN

-275 CEAIENDLKSYYE
+275 CEEIENDLKRYYE
-288 ARETALFKK
+288 AKETAIFKK

-302 QLYDKAISKIQ
+302 QLYDKATSKIQ

-321 DKVHAL
+321 DKVHVL
-327 LSGYEEVPA
+327 LNGYEEMPA

-396 YAFRGGFSSLFES
+396 YAFRGSFSSLFES

-415 HDNLEFNHRSS
+415 HDSLEFNHRSA
-426 PLIIHYVNTIFK
+426 PLIIDYVNTIFK

-443 SSTTYLE
+443 SPTAYLE
-450 QKYPETSRNKHA
+450 QKYPKASNNKHV
-462 TDGYVKV
+462 TEGYVKV
-469 SLVANERELLLEQI
+469 SLVADE
-483 SQEAKNLLEHGKEL
+483 KEL
-497 LLEQILQEAKN
+497 LLNQVLQEAQN
-508 LLEHGIEPK
+508 LLDHRIDPK

-535 LQENLS
+535 LQEYLS
-541 EIRPSTES
+541 TIRPSTES
-549 SAQLSQF
+549 SARLSQL

-571 EEEYKPFY
+571 EEPYKPFY

-594 IALFGF
+594 IALPGF

-608 GFVWKVMELFE
+608 GFVWKIMEQFK
-619 LYTECAQICLEL
+619 LYGEPAQSCLEL
-631 ALGCEDA
+631 AIGCEDA
-638 DEFLEKLEAKKIA
+638 NEFLEKLEAKEIA
-651 SFNSKG
+651 SFNPKG
-657 AQIMTIHKSK
+657 VQIMTIHGSK

-678 RLGKPNNESD
+678 RLGKPNSSHSNQL
-688 KFLEE
+688 LEE
-693 YNGTELVCLY
+693 YDGAELVRLY

-718 ALEKEKAAK
+718 ALDKEEAAK
-727 DHEEINAYYV
+727 DHEEINVYYV
-737 AFTRAELGLVVVAK
+737 AFTRAELGLIVVAK
-751 DKDQKKDKKKDKE
+751 DKKESKK
-764 ESKNKG
+764 ESKNKT
-770 MHEKL
+770 MREKL
-775 DLKPLE
+775 DLTPLE
-781 EGEIAPVIASKKEPS
+781 EGEIMPVISPQKEPLI
-796 NASVLIKPHA
+796 ASVVIKPHA

-849 PKKSVLEYL
+849 PKQSVLEYL

-866 LDHQALE
+866 LDYQALE

-887 LFKNLAL
+887 LFKNHAL
-894 KGEVAFLS
+894 KGEAAFLFQ
-902 RGVVSRIDVLLW
+902 GVVSRIDVLLW
-914 DKGQNLYVLDYKS
+914 DRGQNLYVLDYKS

-937 QVSHYAEFLQTQAPH
+937 QVSHYAEFLKTQAPH

>member
-1 MDTNRQCMAL
+1 MDTKRQCMAL

-64 QKENLES
+64 QKENLEDEKE
-71 KEKSHKENILK
+71 KEKSQNILK
-82 ELEEKYHLDPS
+82 ELEEKYRLNPS
-93 LVQNSAQKIYQRF
+93 FVQNSTQKIYQRF

-135 NFEVNEDTEAHQQQ
+135 NFEVNEDTKAHQQQ
-149 LDERFLSALNS
+149 LNESFLSTLNN
-160 EQLEELSVFITQC
+160 EQLEELSVFIAQC
-173 LSHNSYTSNSILKLL
+173 LSYDSYTSDSILERL
-188 RSLRN
+188 RFLKN
-193 KLYLFDPNKRE
+193 KLYLFDPNKKD
-204 PAFDEEGFLEKP
+204 PVFNEEGFLEKL
-216 RNLNK
+216 RSLNQ
-221 QIQSTEI
+221 QIQNIET
-228 ASDSAKKAIKC
+228 ASNEAKKAIKC

-247 SSLTWLKKKS
+247 SSLTWLKKKG
-257 EYNFFKKLKN
+257 EYRYFKKFKD

-275 CEAIENDLKSYYE
+275 CEEIENDLKRYYE
-288 ARETALFKK
+288 ARESALFKK

-302 QLYDKAISKIQ
+302 QLYDKATSKIQ

-327 LSGYEEVPA
+327 LNGYEEMPA
-336 EFFYFRLDSKIAH
+336 EFFYFRLDSRIAH

-396 YAFRGGFSSLFES
+396 YAFRGSFSSLFES

-426 PLIIHYVNTIFK
+426 PLIINYVNTIFK

-443 SSTTYLE
+443 SPTAYLE
-450 QKYPETSRNKHA
+450 QKYPKASSNKHA
-462 TDGYVKV
+462 RDGYVKV
-469 SLVANERELLLEQI
+469 SLVADER
-483 SQEAKNLLEHGKEL
+483 EL

-508 LLEHGIEPK
+508 LLEHCIEPK
-517 DITILC
+517 DITLLC
-523 ATNKDALEIKNY
+523 ATNDDALEIKNY
-535 LQENLS
+535 LQKNLS
-541 EIRPSTES
+541 AIRPSTES
-549 SAQLSQF
+549 SAKLSQF

-571 EEEYKPFY
+571 EEPYKPFY

-594 IALFGF
+594 IALAGF

-631 ALGCEDA
+631 AVGCEDA
-638 DEFLEKLEAKKIA
+638 NEFLEKLEAKEIA
-651 SFNSKG
+651 SFKAKG

-678 RLGKPNNESD
+678 RLGKPKTNNSNQ
-688 KFLEE
+688 FLEE
-693 YNGTELVCLY
+693 YSGTELLRLY

-718 ALEKEKAAK
+718 ALDKEEAAK
-727 DHEEINAYYV
+727 DHEETNVYYV
-737 AFTRAELGLVVVAK
+737 AFTRAELGLIVVAK
-751 DKDQKKDKKKDKE
+751 DK
-764 ESKNKG
+764 KG
-770 MHEKL
+770 MCEKL
-775 DLKPLE
+775 DLFPLE
-781 EGEIAPVIASKKEPS
+781 EGEIAPVISSQKEPL
-796 NASVLIKPHA
+796 NPSVAIKLHA

-817 PDSDYEKNNDQ
+817 PSDYEKNNDQ

-858 NYHYGFYG
+858 NYHHGFYG
-866 LDHQALE
+866 LDYQALE
-873 ESLELFENDAEIQA
+873 ESLELFENDAKIQA

-894 KGEVAFLS
+894 RGEVAFLFE
-902 RGVVSRIDVLLW
+902 GVVSRIDVLLW

-937 QVSHYAEFLQTQAPH
+937 QVSHYAAFLQTQAPH

>member
-1 MDTNRQCMAL
+1 MDTKRQCMAL

-64 QKENLES
+64 QKENLENEKE
-71 KEKSHKENILK
+71 KEKSQNILK
-82 ELEEKYHLDPS
+82 ELEEKYRLDPS

-135 NFEVNEDTEAHQQQ
+135 NFEVNEDTKAHQQQ
-149 LDERFLSALNS
+149 LNASFLSALNNK
-160 EQLEELSVFITQC
+160 QLEELSVFIAQC
-173 LSHNSYTSNSILKLL
+173 LSYDSYTSDSVLERLRFLK
-188 RSLRN
+188 N
-193 KLYLFDPNKRE
+193 KLYLFDPNKKD
-204 PAFDEEGFLEKP
+204 PVFNEEGFLEKL
-216 RNLNK
+216 RNLNQ
-221 QIQSTEI
+221 QIQSVET
-228 ASDSAKKAIKC
+228 ASNEAKKAIKC

-247 SSLTWLKKKS
+247 SSLTWLEKKS
-257 EYNFFKKLKN
+257 EYRYFKKFKD

-275 CEAIENDLKSYYE
+275 CEEIENDLKRYYE
-288 ARETALFKK
+288 AKESTLFKK

-302 QLYDKAISKIQ
+302 QLYDKATSKIQ

-327 LSGYEEVPA
+327 LNGYEEMPA
-336 EFFYFRLDSKIAH
+336 EFFYFRLDSRIAH

-396 YAFRGGFSSLFES
+396 YGFRGSFSSLFES

-415 HDNLEFNHRSS
+415 HDNLPFNHRSS
-426 PLIIHYVNTIFK
+426 PLIINYVNTIFK

-443 SSTTYLE
+443 SPTAYLE
-450 QKYPETSRNKHA
+450 QKYPKASSNKHA
-462 TDGYVKV
+462 RDGYVKV
-469 SLVANERELLLEQI
+469 SLVADERELLL
-483 SQEAKNLLEHGKEL
+483 K
-497 LLEQILQEAKN
+497 QILQEAKN
-508 LLEHGIEPK
+508 LLEHRIDPK
-517 DITILC
+517 DITLLC
-523 ATNKDALEIKNY
+523 ATNDDALEIKNY
-535 LQENLS
+535 LQKNLS
-541 EIRPSTES
+541 AIRPSTES
-549 SAQLSQF
+549 SAKLSQF

-571 EEEYKPFY
+571 EEPYKPFY

-594 IALFGF
+594 IALAGF

-619 LYTECAQICLEL
+619 LYGECAQICLEL
-631 ALGCEDA
+631 AVGCEDA
-638 DEFLEKLEAKKIA
+638 NEFLEKLEAKEIA
-651 SFNSKG
+651 SFKAEG

-678 RLGKPNNESD
+678 RLGKPKTNNSNQ
-688 KFLEE
+688 FLEE
-693 YNGTELVCLY
+693 YSGTELTRLY

-718 ALEKEKAAK
+718 ALDKEEAAK
-727 DHEEINAYYV
+727 DHEETNVYYV
-737 AFTRAELGLVVVAK
+737 AFTRAELGLIVVAK
-751 DKDQKKDKKKDKE
+751 DKDQKKDKK

-770 MHEKL
+770 MREKL
-775 DLKPLE
+775 DLAPLE
-781 EGEIAPVIASKKEPS
+781 EGEIAPVISSQKEPLIK
-796 NASVLIKPHA
+796 SVLIKPHA
-806 YGEQVQEIEEE
+806 YGEQVQGIEEE
-817 PDSDYEKNNDQ
+817 PSDYEKNNDQ

-841 EYQYAYRI
+841 ECQYAYRI

-858 NYHYGFYG
+858 NYHHGFYG
-866 LDHQALE
+866 LDYQALE
-873 ESLELFENDAEIQA
+873 ESLELFENDAKIQT

-894 KGEVAFLS
+894 RGEVAFLFQ
-902 RGVVSRIDVLLW
+902 GVVSRMDVLLW

-937 QVSHYAEFLQTQAPH
+937 QVSHYAAFLQTQAPH

-961 AHKRLLEKLWV
+961 AHKRLLEKIWV

>member
-1 MDTNRQCMAL
+1 MDTKRQCMAL

-64 QKENLES
+64 QKENLENEKE
-71 KEKSHKENILK
+71 KEKSQNILK
-82 ELEEKYHLDPS
+82 ELEEKYRLDPS
-93 LVQNSAQKIYQRF
+93 FVQNRAQKIYQRF

-135 NFEVNEDTEAHQQQ
+135 NFEVNEDTKAHQQQ
-149 LDERFLSALNS
+149 LNESFLSALNNK
-160 EQLEELSVFITQC
+160 QLEELSVFIAQC
-173 LSHNSYTSNSILKLL
+173 LSYDSYTSDSILERL
-188 RSLRN
+188 RFLKN
-193 KLYLFDPNKRE
+193 KLYLFDPNKKDL
-204 PAFDEEGFLEKP
+204 AFDEERFLEKL
-216 RNLNK
+216 RSLNQ
-221 QIQSTEI
+221 QIQNIET
-228 ASDSAKKAIKC
+228 ASNEAKKAIKC

-247 SSLTWLKKKS
+247 SSLTWLEKKG
-257 EYNFFKKLKN
+257 EYRYFKKFKD

-275 CEAIENDLKSYYE
+275 CEEIENDLKRYYE
-288 ARETALFKK
+288 ARESALFKK

-302 QLYDKAISKIQ
+302 QLYDKATSKIQ

-327 LSGYEEVPA
+327 LNGYEEMPA
-336 EFFYFRLDSKIAH
+336 EFFYFRLDSRIAH

-396 YAFRGGFSSLFES
+396 YGFRGSFSSLFES

-415 HDNLEFNHRSS
+415 HDNLPFNHRSS
-426 PLIIHYVNTIFK
+426 PLIINYVNTIFK

-443 SSTTYLE
+443 FPTAYLE
-450 QKYPETSRNKHA
+450 QKYPKASSNKHSK
-462 TDGYVKV
+462 DGYVKV
-469 SLVANERELLLEQI
+469 SLVADER
-483 SQEAKNLLEHGKEL
+483 EL

-508 LLEHGIEPK
+508 LLEHRIEPK
-517 DITILC
+517 DITLLC
-523 ATNKDALEIKNY
+523 ARNEDALEIKNY

-541 EIRPSTES
+541 AIRPSTES
-549 SAQLSQF
+549 SAKLSQF

-571 EEEYKPFY
+571 EEPYKPFY

-594 IALFGF
+594 IALAGF

-631 ALGCEDA
+631 AVGCEDA
-638 DEFLEKLEAKKIA
+638 NEFLEKLEAKEIA
-651 SFNSKG
+651 SFKAEG

-678 RLGKPNNESD
+678 RLGKPKTNNSNQ
-688 KFLEE
+688 FLEE
-693 YNGTELVCLY
+693 YSGTELIRLY

-718 ALEKEKAAK
+718 VLDKEEAAK
-727 DHEEINAYYV
+727 NHEETNVYYV
-737 AFTRAELGLVVVAK
+737 AFTRAELGLIVVAK
-751 DKDQKKDKKKDKE
+751 DKNQKKDKK

-775 DLKPLE
+775 DLFPLE
-781 EGEIAPVIASKKEPS
+781 EGEIVPVISSQKEPS
-796 NASVLIKPHA
+796 PESVLIKPHA

-817 PDSDYEKNNDQ
+817 PSDYEKNNDQ

-841 EYQYAYRI
+841 EYQYAYNI

-858 NYHYGFYG
+858 NYHHGFYG
-866 LDHQALE
+866 LDYQALE
-873 ESLELFENDAEIQA
+873 ESLELFENDAKIQA

-894 KGEVAFLS
+894 RGEVAFLFE
-902 RGVVSRIDVLLW
+902 GVVSRIDVLLW

-937 QVSHYAEFLQTQAPH
+937 QVSHYAAFLQTQAPH

>member
-1 MDTNRQCMAL
+1 MDTKRQCMAL

-64 QKENLES
+64 QKENLEDEKE
-71 KEKSHKENILK
+71 KEKSQNILK
-82 ELEEKYHLDPS
+82 ELEEKYHLNPS
-93 LVQNSAQKIYQRF
+93 FVRNSAPKIYQRF

-135 NFEVNEDTEAHQQQ
+135 NFEVNEDTKVHQQQ
-149 LDERFLSALNS
+149 LNESFLSALNGG
-160 EQLEELSVFITQC
+160 QLEELSVFIAQC
-173 LSHNSYTSNSILKLL
+173 LSYDSYTSDSILERL
-188 RSLRN
+188 RFLKN
-193 KLYLFDPNKRE
+193 KLYLFDPNKKE
-204 PAFDEEGFLEKP
+204 LAFDEEGFLEKL
-216 RNLNK
+216 RSLNQ
-221 QIQSTEI
+221 QIQSI
-228 ASDSAKKAIKC
+228 ATASKEAKKAIKC

-247 SSLTWLKKKS
+247 SSLTWLEKKS
-257 EYNFFKKLKN
+257 EYRDFKKLKD

-275 CEAIENDLKSYYE
+275 CEEIENDLKRYYE
-288 ARETALFKK
+288 AREIALFKK

-302 QLYDKAISKIQ
+302 QLYDKATSKIQ

-327 LSGYEEVPA
+327 LKGYEEVPA
-336 EFFYFRLDSKIAH
+336 EFFYFRLDSRIAH

-396 YAFRGGFSSLFES
+396 YAFRGSFSSLFES
-409 VSKDFY
+409 VSKDFC
-415 HDNLEFNHRSS
+415 HDNLQFNHRSS
-426 PLIIHYVNTIFK
+426 PLIINYVNTIFK
-438 KAYQN
+438 KAYQD
-443 SSTTYLE
+443 SPTAYLE
-450 QKYPETSRNKHA
+450 QKYPKDSSNKHA
-462 TDGYVKV
+462 RDGYVKV
-469 SLVANERELLLEQI
+469 SLVADER
-483 SQEAKNLLEHGKEL
+483 GL

-508 LLEHGIEPK
+508 LLEHRIEPK
-517 DITILC
+517 DITLLC
-523 ATNKDALEIKNY
+523 ATNDDALEIKNY

-541 EIRPSTES
+541 AIRPSTES
-549 SAQLSQF
+549 SAELSQF
-556 VESKIIKNALEYALA
+556 VETKIIKNALEYALA
-571 EEEYKPFY
+571 EEPYKPFY

-594 IALFGF
+594 IALPGF

-608 GFVWKVMELFE
+608 GFVWRVMELFE
-619 LYTECAQICLEL
+619 LYGECAQICLEL
-631 ALGCEDA
+631 AVGCEDA
-638 DEFLEKLEAKKIA
+638 DGFLEKLEAKKIA
-651 SFNSKG
+651 SFNLKG
-657 AQIMTIHKSK
+657 AQIMTIHASK

-678 RLGKPNNESD
+678 RLGKPNSN
-688 KFLEE
+688 KPNQFLEE
-693 YNGTELVCLY
+693 YDGAELVRLY

-718 ALEKEKAAK
+718 ALDKEKAAK
-727 DHEEINAYYV
+727 ENEGTNVYYV
-737 AFTRAELGLVVVAK
+737 AFTRAELGLIIVAK
-751 DKDQKKDKKKDKE
+751 DKGQKKDQK

-770 MHEKL
+770 MREKL
-775 DLKPLE
+775 DLAPLE
-781 EGEIAPVIASKKEPS
+781 EGTIAPVISPQKEPLI
-796 NASVLIKPHA
+796 ASVLIKPHA

-817 PDSDYEKNNDQ
+817 PSDYEKNNDQ

-841 EYQYAYRI
+841 EYQYAYNI

-858 NYHYGFYG
+858 NYHHGFYG

-873 ESLELFENDAEIQA
+873 ESLELFENDTEIQA

-894 KGEVAFLS
+894 KGEAAFLFE
-902 RGVVSRIDVLLW
+902 GVVSRIDVLLW

-937 QVSHYAEFLQTQAPH
+937 QVSHYAAFLQTQAPH

>member
-1 MDTNRQCMAL
+1 MDTKRQCMAL

-64 QKENLES
+64 QQENLES
-71 KEKSHKENILK
+71 EKEKSQNILK

-93 LVQNSAQKIYQRF
+93 LVRNSAQKIYQRF

-135 NFEVNEDTEAHQQQ
+135 NFEVNEDTKAHQQQ
-149 LDERFLSALNS
+149 LNEGFLSALNN
-160 EQLEELSVFITQC
+160 EQLEELSVFIAQC
-173 LSHNSYTSNSILKLL
+173 LSYDSYTSDSILERL
-188 RSLRN
+188 RFLKN
-193 KLYLFDPNKRE
+193 KLYLFDPNKKE
-204 PAFDEEGFLEKP
+204 PAFDEEGFLEKL
-216 RNLNK
+216 RSLNN
-221 QIQSTEI
+221 QIQSIET
-228 ASDSAKKAIKC
+228 ASNEAKKAIKC
-239 DDFRGFLN
+239 DSFRGFLN
-247 SSLTWLKKKS
+247 SSLTWLEKKS
-257 EYNFFKKLKN
+257 EYLYFKKLKN
-267 EIPTLESE
+267 EIPTLERE
-275 CEAIENDLKSYYE
+275 CEEIENDLKRYYE
-288 ARETALFKK
+288 AKETAIFKK

-302 QLYDKAISKIQ
+302 QLYDNATSKIQ

-321 DKVHAL
+321 DKVHVL
-327 LSGYEEVPA
+327 LNGYEEMPA

-396 YAFRGGFSSLFES
+396 YAFRGSFSSLFES
-409 VSKDFY
+409 VAKDFY
-415 HDNLEFNHRSS
+415 HDNLQFNHRSA
-426 PLIIHYVNTIFK
+426 PLIINYVNTIFK

-443 SSTTYLE
+443 SPTAYLE
-450 QKYPETSRNKHA
+450 QKYPKTSQNKHA

-469 SLVANERELLLEQI
+469 SLVADERELLLDQVL
-483 SQEAKNLLEHGKEL
+483 QEAQNLLEHR
-497 LLEQILQEAKN
+497 
-508 LLEHGIEPK
+508 IEPK
-517 DITILC
+517 NITILC
-523 ATNKDALEIKNY
+523 ATNDDALEIKNY
-535 LQENLS
+535 LQERLS
-541 EIRPSTES
+541 AIRPSTES
-549 SAQLSQF
+549 SARLSQF

-571 EEEYKPFY
+571 EEPYKPFY

-594 IALFGF
+594 IALPGF

-608 GFVWKVMELFE
+608 GFVWKIMEQFK
-619 LYTECAQICLEL
+619 LYGEPAQICLEL
-631 ALGCEDA
+631 AVGCEDA
-638 DEFLEKLEAKKIA
+638 DGFLEKLEAKSIA
-651 SFNSKG
+651 SFNLKG

-678 RLGKPNNESD
+678 RLGKPNSNHSNQ
-688 KFLEE
+688 FLEE
-693 YNGTELVCLY
+693 YDGAELLRLY

-718 ALEKEKAAK
+718 ALNKEEAAK
-727 DHEEINAYYV
+727 DCEEINVYYV
-737 AFTRAELGLVVVAK
+737 AFTRAELGLIVVAK
-751 DKDQKKDKKKDKE
+751 DKKESKK
-764 ESKNKG
+764 ESKNKT
-770 MHEKL
+770 MCEKL
-775 DLKPLE
+775 DLLPLE
-781 EGEIAPVIASKKEPS
+781 EGEIAPVISSQKEPLITS
-796 NASVLIKPHA
+796 ALIKPHA

-841 EYQYAYRI
+841 EYQYAYNI

-858 NYHYGFYG
+858 NYHHGFYG
-866 LDHQALE
+866 LDYQALE
-873 ESLELFENDAEIQA
+873 ESLELFENNAEIQT
-887 LFKNLAL
+887 LFKNHAL
-894 KGEVAFLS
+894 KGEAAFLFE
-902 RGVVSRIDVLLW
+902 GVVSRIDVLLW
-914 DKGQNLYVLDYKS
+914 DKGQNLCVLDYKS

-937 QVSHYAEFLQTQAPH
+937 QVSHYAEFLKTQAPH

>member
-1 MDTNRQCMAL
+1 MDTKRQCMVL

-64 QKENLES
+64 QKENLENEKE
-71 KEKSHKENILK
+71 KEKSQNILK
-82 ELEEKYHLDPS
+82 ELEEKYRLDPS
-93 LVQNSAQKIYQRF
+93 FVQNSAQKIYQRF

-135 NFEVNEDTEAHQQQ
+135 NFEVNEDTKAHQQQ
-149 LDERFLSALNS
+149 LNESFLSALNN
-160 EQLEELSVFITQC
+160 EQLEELSVFIAQC
-173 LSHNSYTSNSILKLL
+173 LSYDSYTSDSILERL
-188 RSLRN
+188 RFLKN
-193 KLYLFDPNKRE
+193 KLYLFDPNKKE
-204 PAFDEEGFLEKP
+204 PAFDEEGFLEKL
-216 RNLNK
+216 RSLNQ
-221 QIQSTEI
+221 QIQSVET
-228 ASDSAKKAIKC
+228 ASNEAKKAIKC

-247 SSLTWLKKKS
+247 SSLTWLEKKS
-257 EYNFFKKLKN
+257 EYRYFKKFKD

-275 CEAIENDLKSYYE
+275 CEEIENDLKRYYE
-288 ARETALFKK
+288 ARESALFKK

-302 QLYDKAISKIQ
+302 QLYDKATSKIQ

-321 DKVHAL
+321 DKVRTL
-327 LSGYEEVPA
+327 LNGYEEMPA

-396 YAFRGGFSSLFES
+396 YGFRGSFSSLFES

-426 PLIIHYVNTIFK
+426 PLIINYVNTIFK

-443 SSTTYLE
+443 SPTAYLE
-450 QKYPETSRNKHA
+450 QKYPKASSNKYA
-462 TDGYVKV
+462 RDGYVKV
-469 SLVANERELLLEQI
+469 SLVADER
-483 SQEAKNLLEHGKEL
+483 EL

-508 LLEHGIEPK
+508 LLEHRIDPK
-517 DITILC
+517 DITLLC
-523 ATNKDALEIKNY
+523 ATNDDALEIKNY
-535 LQENLS
+535 LQKNLS
-541 EIRPSTES
+541 AIRPSTES
-549 SAQLSQF
+549 SAKLSQF

-571 EEEYKPFY
+571 EEPYKPFY
-579 KHSVLKLAGYLHDDA
+579 KHNVLKLAGYLHDDA
-594 IALFGF
+594 IALAGF

-608 GFVWKVMELFE
+608 GFVWKVMEWFE

-631 ALGCEDA
+631 AVGCEDA
-638 DEFLEKLEAKKIA
+638 DEFLEKLEAKEIA
-651 SFNSKG
+651 SFKAEG

-678 RLGKPNNESD
+678 RLGKPKSNNSNQ
-688 KFLEE
+688 FLEE
-693 YNGTELVCLY
+693 YSGTELLRLY

-718 ALEKEKAAK
+718 ALDKEEAVK
-727 DHEEINAYYV
+727 DHEETNVYYV
-737 AFTRAELGLVVVAK
+737 AFTRAELGLIVVAK
-751 DKDQKKDKKKDKE
+751 DKDQKKDKK

-770 MHEKL
+770 MCEKL
-775 DLKPLE
+775 DLAPLE
-781 EGEIAPVIASKKEPS
+781 EGEIAPVISSQKEPS
-796 NASVLIKPHA
+796 SASVVIKPHA

-817 PDSDYEKNNDQ
+817 PSDYEKNNDQ

-858 NYHYGFYG
+858 NYHHGFYG
-866 LDHQALE
+866 LDYQALE
-873 ESLELFENDAEIQA
+873 ESLELFENDAKIQA

-894 KGEVAFLS
+894 RGEVAFLFE
-902 RGVVSRIDVLLW
+902 GVVSRIDVLLW

-937 QVSHYAEFLQTQAPH
+937 QVSHYAAFLQTQAPH

>member
-1 MDTNRQCMAL
+1 MDTKRQCMAL

-64 QKENLES
+64 QKENLEDEKE
-71 KEKSHKENILK
+71 KEKSQNILK
-82 ELEEKYHLDPS
+82 ELEEKYRLDPS
-93 LVQNSAQKIYQRF
+93 FVQNSAQKIYQRF

-135 NFEVNEDTEAHQQQ
+135 NFEVNEDTKAHQQQ
-149 LDERFLSALNS
+149 LNESFLSALNN
-160 EQLEELSVFITQC
+160 EQLNELSVFIAQC
-173 LSHNSYTSNSILKLL
+173 LSYDSYTSDSVLERLRFLK
-188 RSLRN
+188 N
-193 KLYLFDPNKRE
+193 KLYLFDPNKKD
-204 PAFDEEGFLEKP
+204 PVFDEERFLEKL
-216 RNLNK
+216 RSLNQ
-221 QIQSTEI
+221 QIQNIET
-228 ASDSAKKAIKC
+228 ASNEAKKAIKC

-247 SSLTWLKKKS
+247 SSLTWLEKKS
-257 EYNFFKKLKN
+257 EYRYFKKFKD

-275 CEAIENDLKSYYE
+275 CEEIENDLKRYYE
-288 ARETALFKK
+288 AKESALFKK

-302 QLYDKAISKIQ
+302 QLYDRATSKIQ

-327 LSGYEEVPA
+327 LNGYEEMPA

-396 YAFRGGFSSLFES
+396 YGFRGSFSSLFES

-426 PLIIHYVNTIFK
+426 PLIINYVNTIFK
-438 KAYQN
+438 KAYQD
-443 SSTTYLE
+443 SPTAYLE
-450 QKYPETSRNKHA
+450 QKYPKASSNKHA
-462 TDGYVKV
+462 RDGYVKV
-469 SLVANERELLLEQI
+469 SLVADER
-483 SQEAKNLLEHGKEL
+483 EL

-508 LLEHGIEPK
+508 LLEHRIEPK
-517 DITILC
+517 DITLLC
-523 ATNKDALEIKNY
+523 ATNDDALEIKNY
-535 LQENLS
+535 LQKNLS
-541 EIRPSTES
+541 AIRPSTES
-549 SAQLSQF
+549 SAKLSQF

-571 EEEYKPFY
+571 EEPYKPFY

-594 IALFGF
+594 IALAGF

-631 ALGCEDA
+631 AVGCEDA
-638 DEFLEKLEAKKIA
+638 NEFLEKLETKEIA
-651 SFNSKG
+651 SFKAEG

-678 RLGKPNNESD
+678 RLGKPKSNSSNQ
-688 KFLEE
+688 FLEE
-693 YNGTELVCLY
+693 YSGTELTRLY

-718 ALEKEKAAK
+718 ALDKEEVAK
-727 DHEEINAYYV
+727 NHEETNVYYV
-737 AFTRAELGLVVVAK
+737 AFTRAELGLIVVAK
-751 DKDQKKDKKKDKE
+751 DKDQKKDKK

-770 MHEKL
+770 MREKL
-775 DLKPLE
+775 DLAPLE
-781 EGEIAPVIASKKEPS
+781 EGTIAPVISSQKELSPE
-796 NASVLIKPHA
+796 SVLIKPHA
-806 YGEQVQEIEEE
+806 YGEQIQEIEEE
-817 PDSDYEKNNDQ
+817 PSDYEKNNDQ

-841 EYQYAYRI
+841 EYQYAYNI

-858 NYHYGFYG
+858 NYHHGFYG
-866 LDHQALE
+866 LDYQALE
-873 ESLELFENDAEIQA
+873 ESLELFENDAKIQA
-887 LFKNLAL
+887 LFKNHAL
-894 KGEVAFLS
+894 RGEAAFLFE
-902 RGVVSRIDVLLW
+902 GVVSRIDVLLW

-937 QVSHYAEFLQTQAPH
+937 QVSHYAAFLQTQAPH

>member
-1 MDTNRQCMAL
+1 MDTKRQCMAL

-64 QKENLES
+64 QKENLEDEKE
-71 KEKSHKENILK
+71 KEKSQNILK
-82 ELEEKYHLDPS
+82 ELEEKYHLNPS
-93 LVQNSAQKIYQRF
+93 LVQNSAQKIYQCF

-135 NFEVNEDTEAHQQQ
+135 NFEVNEDTKAHQQQ
-149 LDERFLSALNS
+149 LNESFLSALNNK
-160 EQLEELSVFITQC
+160 QLEELSVFIAQC
-173 LSHNSYTSNSILKLL
+173 LSYDSYTSDSILERL
-188 RSLRN
+188 RFLKN
-193 KLYLFDPNKRE
+193 KLYLFDPNKKD
-204 PAFDEEGFLEKP
+204 PVFDEERFLEKL
-216 RNLNK
+216 RSLNQ
-221 QIQSTEI
+221 QIQNIET
-228 ASDSAKKAIKC
+228 ASNEAKKAIKC

-247 SSLTWLKKKS
+247 SSLIWLKKKG
-257 EYNFFKKLKN
+257 EYRYFKKFKD

-275 CEAIENDLKSYYE
+275 CEEIENDLKRYYE
-288 ARETALFKK
+288 AREGALFKK

-302 QLYDKAISKIQ
+302 QLYDKATSKIQ

-327 LSGYEEVPA
+327 LNGYEEMPA
-336 EFFYFRLDSKIAH
+336 EFFYFRLDSKIVH

-396 YAFRGGFSSLFES
+396 YGFRGSFSSLFES

-415 HDNLEFNHRSS
+415 HDNLQFNHRSS
-426 PLIIHYVNTIFK
+426 PLIINYVNTIFK

-443 SSTTYLE
+443 SPTAYLE
-450 QKYPETSRNKHA
+450 QKYPKDSSNKHA
-462 TDGYVKV
+462 KDGYVKV
-469 SLVANERELLLEQI
+469 SLVADER
-483 SQEAKNLLEHGKEL
+483 EL

-508 LLEHGIEPK
+508 LLEHRIDPK
-517 DITILC
+517 DITLLC
-523 ATNKDALEIKNY
+523 ARNEDALEIKNY
-535 LQENLS
+535 LQKNLS
-541 EIRPSTES
+541 AIRPSTES
-549 SAQLSQF
+549 SAKLSQF

-571 EEEYKPFY
+571 EEPYKPFY

-594 IALFGF
+594 IALAGF

-631 ALGCEDA
+631 AVGCEDA
-638 DEFLEKLEAKKIA
+638 NEFLEKLEAKEIA
-651 SFNSKG
+651 SFKAEG

-678 RLGKPNNESD
+678 RLGKPKTNNSNQ
-688 KFLEE
+688 FLEE
-693 YNGTELVCLY
+693 YSGTELTRLY

-718 ALEKEKAAK
+718 ALDKEEAAK
-727 DHEEINAYYV
+727 DHEEINVYYV

-751 DKDQKKDKKKDKE
+751 DKDQKKDKK

-775 DLKPLE
+775 DLAPLE
-781 EGEIAPVIASKKEPS
+781 EGEIVPVISSQKEPS
-796 NASVLIKPHA
+796 SASVVIKPHA

-817 PDSDYEKNNDQ
+817 PSDYEKNNDQ
-828 EAINFGI
+828 EAIHFGI

-858 NYHYGFYG
+858 NYHHGFYG
-866 LDHQALE
+866 LDYQALE
-873 ESLELFENDAEIQA
+873 ESLELFENDAKIQA

-894 KGEVAFLS
+894 RGEVAFLFE
-902 RGVVSRIDVLLW
+902 GVVSRIDVLLW

-937 QVSHYAEFLQTQAPH
+937 QVSHYAAFLQTQAPH

>member
-1 MDTNRQCMAL
+1 MAL

-64 QKENLES
+64 QKENLEDEKE
-71 KEKSHKENILK
+71 KEKSQNILK
-82 ELEEKYHLDPS
+82 ELEEKYRLNPS
-93 LVQNSAQKIYQRF
+93 FVQNSAPKIYQRF

-135 NFEVNEDTEAHQQQ
+135 NFEVNEDTKAHQQQ
-149 LDERFLSALNS
+149 LNESFLSALNG
-160 EQLEELSVFITQC
+160 EQLEELSVFIAQC
-173 LSHNSYTSNSILKLL
+173 LSYDSYTSDSILERL
-188 RSLRN
+188 RFLKN
-193 KLYLFDPNKRE
+193 KLYLFDSNKKD
-204 PAFDEEGFLEKP
+204 PAFDEEGFLEKL
-216 RNLNK
+216 RSLNQ
-221 QIQSTEI
+221 QIQSIET
-228 ASDSAKKAIKC
+228 ASDTAKTAIKC

-247 SSLTWLKKKS
+247 NSLTWLKKKS
-257 EYNFFKKLKN
+257 EYRYFKKFKD

-275 CEAIENDLKSYYE
+275 CEEIENDLKRYYE
-288 ARETALFKK
+288 ARESALFKK

-302 QLYDKAISKIQ
+302 QLYDKATSKIQ

-327 LSGYEEVPA
+327 LNGYEEMPA

-381 WHRSVF
+381 WQRSVF

-396 YAFRGGFSSLFES
+396 YGFRGSFSSLFES
-409 VSKDFY
+409 VSKDFH

-426 PLIIHYVNTIFK
+426 PLIIDYVNTIFK

-443 SSTTYLE
+443 SPTAYWE
-450 QKYPETSRNKHA
+450 QKYPKASSNKHA
-462 TDGYVKV
+462 KDGYIKV
-469 SLVANERELLLEQI
+469 SLVADERELLL
-483 SQEAKNLLEHGKEL
+483 K
-497 LLEQILQEAKN
+497 QILQEAKN
-508 LLEHGIEPK
+508 LLEHRIDPK

-523 ATNKDALEIKNY
+523 ARNKDALEIKNY

-549 SAQLSQF
+549 SAKLSQF

-571 EEEYKPFY
+571 EEPYKPFY

-594 IALFGF
+594 IALAGF

-608 GFVWKVMELFE
+608 SFVWKVMELFE

-631 ALGCEDA
+631 AVGCKDA
-638 DEFLEKLEAKKIA
+638 NEFLEKLEAKEIA
-651 SFNSKG
+651 SFKAEG

-678 RLGKPNNESD
+678 RLGKPKTNNSNQ
-688 KFLEE
+688 FLEE
-693 YNGTELVCLY
+693 YSGTELTRLY

-718 ALEKEKAAK
+718 ALDKEEAAK
-727 DHEEINAYYV
+727 NHEETNVYYV
-737 AFTRAELGLVVVAK
+737 AFTRAELGLIVVAK
-751 DKDQKKDKKKDKE
+751 DK
-764 ESKNKG
+764 KG

-775 DLKPLE
+775 DLAPLE
-781 EGEIAPVIASKKEPS
+781 EGEIAPVISSQKEPLIP
-796 NASVLIKPHA
+796 SVLIKPHA

-817 PDSDYEKNNDQ
+817 PSDYEKNDDQ

-841 EYQYAYRI
+841 EYQYAYNI
-849 PKKSVLEYL
+849 PKESVLEYL
-858 NYHYGFYG
+858 NYHHGFYG
-866 LDHQALE
+866 LDYQALE
-873 ESLELFENDAEIQA
+873 ESLELFENDAKIQA

-894 KGEVAFLS
+894 KGEVAFLFE
-902 RGVVSRIDVLLW
+902 GVVSRIDVLLW

-937 QVSHYAEFLQTQAPH
+937 QVSHYAAFLQTQAPH

>member
-1 MDTNRQCMAL
+1 MDTKRQCMAL

-64 QKENLES
+64 QKENLENEKE
-71 KEKSHKENILK
+71 KEKSQNILK
-82 ELEEKYHLDPS
+82 ELEEKYRLNPS
-93 LVQNSAQKIYQRF
+93 LVQNSAQEIYQRF
-106 LNAEIRISTIDAFF
+106 LNAEIRISNIDAFF

-135 NFEVNEDTEAHQQQ
+135 NFEVNEDTKAHQQQ
-149 LDERFLSALNS
+149 LNASFLSALNN
-160 EQLEELSVFITQC
+160 EQLEELSVFIAQC
-173 LSHNSYTSNSILKLL
+173 LSYDSYTSDSILERL
-188 RSLRN
+188 RFLKN
-193 KLYLFDPNKRE
+193 KLYLFDPNKKD
-204 PAFDEEGFLEKP
+204 PAFDEESFLEKL
-216 RNLNK
+216 RSLNQ
-221 QIQSTEI
+221 QIQNIET
-228 ASDSAKKAIKC
+228 ASNEAKKAIKC

-247 SSLTWLKKKS
+247 SSLTWLKKKG
-257 EYNFFKKLKN
+257 EYRYFKKFKD

-275 CEAIENDLKSYYE
+275 CEEIENDLKRYYE
-288 ARETALFKK
+288 ARESALFKK

-302 QLYDKAISKIQ
+302 QLYDKATSKIQ

-327 LSGYEEVPA
+327 LNGYEEMPA

-396 YAFRGGFSSLFES
+396 YGFRGSFSSLFES

-426 PLIIHYVNTIFK
+426 PLIINYVNTIFK

-443 SSTTYLE
+443 SPTAYLE
-450 QKYPETSRNKHA
+450 QKYPKASSNKHA
-462 TDGYVKV
+462 RDGYVKV
-469 SLVANERELLLEQI
+469 SLVADERELLL
-483 SQEAKNLLEHGKEL
+483 K
-497 LLEQILQEAKN
+497 QILQEAKN
-508 LLEHGIEPK
+508 LLEHRIDPK
-517 DITILC
+517 DITLLC
-523 ATNKDALEIKNY
+523 ATNDDALEIKNY
-535 LQENLS
+535 LQKNLS
-541 EIRPSTES
+541 AIRPSTES
-549 SAQLSQF
+549 SAKLSQF
-556 VESKIIKNALEYALA
+556 VESRIIKNALEYALA
-571 EEEYKPFY
+571 EEPYKPFY

-594 IALFGF
+594 IALAGF

-631 ALGCEDA
+631 AVGCEDA
-638 DEFLEKLEAKKIA
+638 NEFLEKLEAKEIA
-651 SFNSKG
+651 SFKAEG
-657 AQIMTIHKSK
+657 TQIMTIHKSK

-678 RLGKPNNESD
+678 RLGKPKSNNPNQ
-688 KFLEE
+688 FLEE
-693 YNGTELVCLY
+693 YNGTELLRLY

-718 ALEKEKAAK
+718 ALDKEEAAK
-727 DHEEINAYYV
+727 DHEEINVYYV
-737 AFTRAELGLVVVAK
+737 AFTRAELGLIVVAK
-751 DKDQKKDKKKDKE
+751 DKKE
-764 ESKNKG
+764 NKNKG

-775 DLKPLE
+775 DLVPLE
-781 EGEIAPVIASKKEPS
+781 EGEIAPVIPPQKEPLITS
-796 NASVLIKPHA
+796 TLIKPHA

-817 PDSDYEKNNDQ
+817 PESDYEKNNDQ

-841 EYQYAYRI
+841 EYQYAYNI

-858 NYHYGFYG
+858 NYHHGFYG
-866 LDHQALE
+866 LDYQALE
-873 ESLELFENDAEIQA
+873 ESLELFENDTEIQA
-887 LFKNLAL
+887 LFKNYILR
-894 KGEVAFLS
+894 GEAAFLFE
-902 RGVVSRIDVLLW
+902 GVVSRIDVLLW
-914 DKGQNLYVLDYKS
+914 DKGQNLCVLDYKS

-937 QVSHYAEFLQTQAPH
+937 QVSHYAEFLKTQAPH

>member
-1 MDTNRQCMAL
+1 MDTKRQCMAL

-64 QKENLES
+64 QKENLEDEKE
-71 KEKSHKENILK
+71 KEKSQNILK
-82 ELEEKYHLDPS
+82 ELEEKYRLDPS
-93 LVQNSAQKIYQRF
+93 FVQNSAPKIYQRF

-135 NFEVNEDTEAHQQQ
+135 NFEVNEDTKAHQQQ
-149 LDERFLSALNS
+149 LNESFLSALNG
-160 EQLEELSVFITQC
+160 EQLEELSVFIAQC
-173 LSHNSYTSNSILKLL
+173 LSYDNYTSDSILERL
-188 RSLRN
+188 RFLKN
-193 KLYLFDPNKRE
+193 KLYLFDPNKKE
-204 PAFDEEGFLEKP
+204 PAFDEEGFLEKL
-216 RNLNK
+216 RGLNQ
-221 QIQSTEI
+221 QIQSIET
-228 ASDSAKKAIKC
+228 ASNTAKKAIKC

-257 EYNFFKKLKN
+257 EYRDFKKLKN

-275 CEAIENDLKSYYE
+275 CEEIENDLKRYYE
-288 ARETALFKK
+288 AREIALFKK

-302 QLYDKAISKIQ
+302 QLYDKATSKIQ

-327 LSGYEEVPA
+327 LNGYEEMPA

-381 WHRSVF
+381 WQRSVF

-396 YAFRGGFSSLFES
+396 YAFRGSFSSLFES
-409 VSKDFY
+409 VAKDFY

-426 PLIIHYVNTIFK
+426 PLIINYVNTIFK

-443 SSTTYLE
+443 SPTAYLE
-450 QKYPETSRNKHA
+450 QKYPKASSNKHVR
-462 TDGYVKV
+462 DGYVKV
-469 SLVANERELLLEQI
+469 SLVADER
-483 SQEAKNLLEHGKEL
+483 EL

-508 LLEHGIEPK
+508 LLEHRIEPK

-523 ATNKDALEIKNY
+523 ATNDDALEIKNY

-541 EIRPSTES
+541 TIRPSTES
-549 SAQLSQF
+549 SAKLSQF
-556 VESKIIKNALEYALA
+556 VESKIIKNALKYALA
-571 EEEYKPFY
+571 EEPYKPFY

-594 IALFGF
+594 IALAGF

-619 LYTECAQICLEL
+619 LYGECAQICLEL
-631 ALGCEDA
+631 AVGCEDA
-638 DEFLEKLEAKKIA
+638 NEFLEKLEAKEIA
-651 SFNSKG
+651 SFNAKG

-678 RLGKPNNESD
+678 RLGKPKSNNSNQ
-688 KFLEE
+688 FLEE
-693 YNGTELVCLY
+693 YNGTELLRLY

-718 ALEKEKAAK
+718 ALDKEEAAK
-727 DHEEINAYYV
+727 DHEETNVYYV
-737 AFTRAELGLVVVAK
+737 AFTRAELGLIVVAK
-751 DKDQKKDKKKDKE
+751 DKDQKKDKK
-764 ESKNKG
+764 ESKSKG
-770 MHEKL
+770 MREKL
-775 DLKPLE
+775 DLFPLE
-781 EGEIAPVIASKKEPS
+781 EGTIAPVIYSQKEPLS
-796 NASVLIKPHA
+796 PSVLIKPHA

-817 PDSDYEKNNDQ
+817 PSDYEKNNDQ

-841 EYQYAYRI
+841 EYQYAYNI

-858 NYHYGFYG
+858 NYHHGFYG

-887 LFKNLAL
+887 LFKNYAL
-894 KGEVAFLS
+894 RGEAAFLFE
-902 RGVVSRIDVLLW
+902 GVVSRIDVLLW

-937 QVSHYAEFLQTQAPH
+937 QVSHYAAFLQTQAPH

>member
-1 MDTNRQCMAL
+1 MDTKRQCMAL

-71 KEKSHKENILK
+71 GKEKSQNILK

-93 LVQNSAQKIYQRF
+93 LVRNSAQKIYQRF

-135 NFEVNEDTEAHQQQ
+135 NFEVNEDTEAHQRQ
-149 LDERFLSALNS
+149 LNEGFLSALNS
-160 EQLEELSVFITQC
+160 EQLEELSAFIVQC
-173 LSHNSYTSNSILKLL
+173 LSYESYTSDSILERL
-188 RSLRN
+188 RFLKN
-193 KLYLFDPNKRE
+193 KLYLFDSNKQE
-204 PAFDEEGFLEKP
+204 PTFDEEGFLEKL
-216 RNLNK
+216 RSLNN
-221 QIQSTEI
+221 QIQSIET
-228 ASDSAKKAIKC
+228 ASDRAKTAIKC
-239 DDFRGFLN
+239 DSFRGFLN
-247 SSLTWLKKKS
+247 SSLIWLEKKS
-257 EYNFFKKLKN
+257 EYRYFKKLKN

-275 CEAIENDLKSYYE
+275 CEEIENDLKRYYE
-288 ARETALFKK
+288 AKETAIFKK

-302 QLYDKAISKIQ
+302 QLYDNATSKIQ

-321 DKVHAL
+321 DKVHVL
-327 LSGYEEVPA
+327 LNGYEEMPA

-396 YAFRGGFSSLFES
+396 YAFRGSFSSLFES

-415 HDNLEFNHRSS
+415 HDNLEFNHRSA
-426 PLIIHYVNTIFK
+426 PLIINYVNTIFK

-443 SSTTYLE
+443 SPTAYLE
-450 QKYPETSRNKHA
+450 QKYPKTSQNKHV
-462 TDGYVKV
+462 TEGYVKV
-469 SLVANERELLLEQI
+469 SLVADE
-483 SQEAKNLLEHGKEL
+483 KEL

-508 LLEHGIEPK
+508 LLDHRIDPK

-535 LQENLS
+535 LQERLS
-541 EIRPSTES
+541 AICPSTES
-549 SAQLSQF
+549 SARLSQL

-571 EEEYKPFY
+571 EEPYKPFY

-594 IALFGF
+594 IALPGF

-608 GFVWKVMELFE
+608 GFVWKIMEQFK
-619 LYTECAQICLEL
+619 LYEEPAQNCLEL
-631 ALGCEDA
+631 AIGCEDA
-638 DEFLEKLEAKKIA
+638 NEFLEKLEAKEIA
-651 SFNSKG
+651 SFNPKG
-657 AQIMTIHKSK
+657 AQIMTIHGSK

-678 RLGKPNNESD
+678 RLGNPNSSHANQL
-688 KFLEE
+688 LEE
-693 YNGTELVCLY
+693 YDGAELARLY

-718 ALEKEKAAK
+718 ALDKEEAAK
-727 DHEEINAYYV
+727 DHEEINVYYV
-737 AFTRAELGLVVVAK
+737 AFTRAELGLIVVAK
-751 DKDQKKDKKKDKE
+751 DKKESKK
-764 ESKNKG
+764 ESKNKT
-770 MHEKL
+770 MREQL
-775 DLKPLE
+775 DLASLE
-781 EGEIAPVIASKKEPS
+781 EGEIMPVISPQKEPLIT
-796 NASVLIKPHA
+796 SVVIKPHA

-841 EYQYAYRI
+841 EYQYAYNI
-849 PKKSVLEYL
+849 PKQSVLEYL

-887 LFKNLAL
+887 LFKNHAL
-894 KGEVAFLS
+894 KGEAAFLFQ
-902 RGVVSRIDVLLW
+902 GVVSRIDVLLW
-914 DKGQNLYVLDYKS
+914 DRGQNLYVLDYKS

-937 QVSHYAEFLQTQAPH
+937 QVSHYAEFLRTQAPH
-952 FKIQAGIIY
+952 FKIQVGIIY

>member
-1 MDTNRQCMAL
+1 MAL

-64 QKENLES
+64 QQENLENE
-71 KEKSHKENILK
+71 KEKSQNILK
-82 ELEEKYHLDPS
+82 ELEEKYHLDPD

-135 NFEVNEDTEAHQQQ
+135 NFEVNEDTKAHQQQ
-149 LDERFLSALNS
+149 LNEGFLSALNN
-160 EQLEELSVFITQC
+160 EQLEELSVFIAQC
-173 LSHNSYTSNSILKLL
+173 LSDDNYTSDSILERL
-188 RSLRN
+188 RFLKN
-193 KLYLFDPNKRE
+193 KLYLFDPNKKE
-204 PAFDEEGFLEKP
+204 PAFDEEGFLEKL
-216 RNLNK
+216 RSLNE
-221 QIQSTEI
+221 QIQSIET
-228 ASDSAKKAIKC
+228 ASDRAKTAIKC
-239 DDFRGFLN
+239 DSFRGFLN
-247 SSLTWLKKKS
+247 SSLTWLEKKS
-257 EYNFFKKLKN
+257 EYIYFKKLKS

-275 CEAIENDLKSYYE
+275 CEEIENDLKRYYE
-288 ARETALFKK
+288 AKETAIFKK

-302 QLYDKAISKIQ
+302 QLYDNATSKIQ

-327 LSGYEEVPA
+327 LNGYEEMPA

-396 YAFRGGFSSLFES
+396 YAFRGSFSSLFES

-415 HDNLEFNHRSS
+415 HDNLQFNHRSS
-426 PLIIHYVNTIFK
+426 PLIINYVNTIFK

-443 SSTTYLE
+443 SPTAYLE
-450 QKYPETSRNKHA
+450 QKYPKASQNKHA

-469 SLVANERELLLEQI
+469 SLVADER
-483 SQEAKNLLEHGKEL
+483 EL

-508 LLEHGIEPK
+508 LLEHRIEPK

-523 ATNKDALEIKNY
+523 ATNDDALEIKNY
-535 LQENLS
+535 LQQNLS
-541 EIRPSTES
+541 AIRPSTES
-549 SAQLSQF
+549 SANLSQF
-556 VESKIIKNALEYALA
+556 VESKIIKNALKYALA
-571 EEEYKPFY
+571 EEPYKPFY

-594 IALFGF
+594 IVLPSF

-608 GFVWKVMELFE
+608 GFVWKVMEWFE
-619 LYTECAQICLEL
+619 LYGEPAQSCLEL
-631 ALGCEDA
+631 AVGCEDA
-638 DEFLEKLEAKKIA
+638 NGFLEKLEAKEIA
-651 SFNSKG
+651 SFNLKG

-678 RLGKPNNESD
+678 RLGKPKSNNSNQ
-688 KFLEE
+688 FLEE
-693 YNGTELVCLY
+693 YNGTELLRLY
-703 YRMKNREVVDKDYAR
+703 YRMKNREVVDKGYAR
-718 ALEKEKAAK
+718 ALDEEEAAK
-727 DHEEINAYYV
+727 DHEETNAYYV
-737 AFTRAELGLVVVAK
+737 AFTRAELGLIVVAK
-751 DKDQKKDKKKDKE
+751 DKKESKK

-770 MHEKL
+770 MREKL
-775 DLKPLE
+775 DLFPLE
-781 EGEIAPVIASKKEPS
+781 EGTIAPVISSQKEPLIP
-796 NASVLIKPHA
+796 SVLIKPHA

-817 PDSDYEKNNDQ
+817 PSDYEKNNDQ

-841 EYQYAYRI
+841 EYQYAYNI

-858 NYHYGFYG
+858 NYHHGFYG
-866 LDHQALE
+866 LDYQALE
-873 ESLELFENDAEIQA
+873 ESLELFENDTKIQT
-887 LFKNLAL
+887 LFKNHAL
-894 KGEVAFLS
+894 KGEAAFLFE
-902 RGVVSRIDVLLW
+902 GVVSRIDVLLW

-927 SQNYQQSHKA
+927 SQNYQQSHKV
-937 QVSHYAEFLQTQAPH
+937 QVSHYAEFLKTQAPH

>member
-1 MDTNRQCMAL
+1 MDTKRQCMAL

-64 QKENLES
+64 QKENLEDEKE
-71 KEKSHKENILK
+71 KEKSQNILK
-82 ELEEKYHLDPS
+82 ELEEKYRLDPS
-93 LVQNSAQKIYQRF
+93 FVQNSAQKIYQRF

-135 NFEVNEDTEAHQQQ
+135 NFEVNEDTKAHQQR
-149 LDERFLSALNS
+149 LNEGFLSTLNN

-173 LSHNSYTSNSILKLL
+173 LSYDSYTSDSILERL
-188 RSLRN
+188 RFLKN
-193 KLYLFDPNKRE
+193 KLYLFDPNKKE
-204 PAFDEEGFLEKP
+204 PAFDEEGFLEKL
-216 RNLNK
+216 RSLNQ
-221 QIQSTEI
+221 QIQSVET
-228 ASDSAKKAIKC
+228 ASNEAKKAIKC

-247 SSLTWLKKKS
+247 SSLTWLEKKS
-257 EYNFFKKLKN
+257 EYRYFKKIKD

-275 CEAIENDLKSYYE
+275 CEEIENDLKRYYE
-288 ARETALFKK
+288 ARESALFKK

-302 QLYDKAISKIQ
+302 QLYDKATSKIQ

-327 LSGYEEVPA
+327 LNGYEEMPA

-381 WHRSVF
+381 WQRSVF

-396 YAFRGGFSSLFES
+396 YGFRGSFSSLFES
-409 VSKDFY
+409 VAKDFY
-415 HDNLEFNHRSS
+415 HDNLPFNHRSS
-426 PLIIHYVNTIFK
+426 PLIINYVNTIFK

-443 SSTTYLE
+443 SPTAYLE
-450 QKYPETSRNKHA
+450 QRYPKASNNKHA

-469 SLVANERELLLEQI
+469 SLVADER
-483 SQEAKNLLEHGKEL
+483 EL

-508 LLEHGIEPK
+508 LLEHCIEPK
-517 DITILC
+517 DITLLC
-523 ATNKDALEIKNY
+523 ATNDDALEIKNY
-535 LQENLS
+535 LQKNLS
-541 EIRPSTES
+541 AIRPSTES
-549 SAQLSQF
+549 SAKLSQF

-571 EEEYKPFY
+571 EEPYKPFY

-594 IALFGF
+594 IALAGF

-619 LYTECAQICLEL
+619 LYTECVQICLEL
-631 ALGCEDA
+631 AVGCEDA
-638 DEFLEKLEAKKIA
+638 DEFLEKLEAKEIA
-651 SFNSKG
+651 SFKAEG

-678 RLGKPNNESD
+678 RLGKPKTNNSNQ
-688 KFLEE
+688 FLEE
-693 YNGTELVCLY
+693 YSGTELTRLY

-718 ALEKEKAAK
+718 VLDKEEAAK
-727 DHEEINAYYV
+727 NHEETNVYYV
-737 AFTRAELGLVVVAK
+737 AFTRAELGLIVVAK
-751 DKDQKKDKKKDKE
+751 DKDQKKDKK

-770 MHEKL
+770 MREKL
-775 DLKPLE
+775 DLAPLE
-781 EGEIAPVIASKKEPS
+781 EGTIVPVISPQKEPLIP
-796 NASVLIKPHA
+796 SVLIKPHA

-817 PDSDYEKNNDQ
+817 PSDYEKNNDQ
-828 EAINFGI
+828 EAIHFGI

-841 EYQYAYRI
+841 EYQYAYNI

-858 NYHYGFYG
+858 NYHHGFYG
-866 LDHQALE
+866 LDYQALE
-873 ESLELFENDAEIQA
+873 ESLELFENDAKIQA

-894 KGEVAFLS
+894 KGEVAFLFE
-902 RGVVSRIDVLLW
+902 GVVSRIDVLLW

-937 QVSHYAEFLQTQAPH
+937 QVSHYAAFLQTQAPH

>member
-1 MDTNRQCMAL
+1 MDTKRQCMAL

-64 QKENLES
+64 QKENLDEKE
-71 KEKSHKENILK
+71 KEKSQNILK
-82 ELEEKYHLDPS
+82 ELEEKYRLNPS
-93 LVQNSAQKIYQRF
+93 FVQNSAQKIYQRF

-120 QSILRKFCWFVGLSA
+120 QSILRKFCWFVGLST
-135 NFEVNEDTEAHQQQ
+135 NFEVNEDTKAHQQQ
-149 LDERFLSALNS
+149 LNESFLSALDN
-160 EQLEELSVFITQC
+160 EQLEELSVFIAQC
-173 LSHNSYTSNSILKLL
+173 LSYDSYTSDSILERL
-188 RSLRN
+188 RFLKN
-193 KLYLFDPNKRE
+193 KLYLFNPNKKDL
-204 PAFDEEGFLEKP
+204 AFDEEGFLEKL

-221 QIQSTEI
+221 QIQSVET
-228 ASDSAKKAIKC
+228 ASNEAKKAIKC

-247 SSLTWLKKKS
+247 SSLTWLEKKS
-257 EYNFFKKLKN
+257 EYRYFKKFKD

-275 CEAIENDLKSYYE
+275 CEEIENDLKRYYE
-288 ARETALFKK
+288 ARESALFKK

-302 QLYDKAISKIQ
+302 QLYDKATSKIQ

-327 LSGYEEVPA
+327 LNGYEEMPA
-336 EFFYFRLDSKIAH
+336 EFFYFRLDSRIAH

-396 YAFRGGFSSLFES
+396 YGFRGSFSSLFES

-426 PLIIHYVNTIFK
+426 PLIINYVNTIFK

-443 SSTTYLE
+443 SPTAYLE
-450 QKYPETSRNKHA
+450 QKYPKASSNKHVK
-462 TDGYVKV
+462 DGYIKV
-469 SLVANERELLLEQI
+469 SLVADER
-483 SQEAKNLLEHGKEL
+483 EL

-508 LLEHGIEPK
+508 LLEHRIDPK
-517 DITILC
+517 DITLLC
-523 ATNKDALEIKNY
+523 ATNDDALEIKNY

-541 EIRPSTES
+541 AIRPSTES
-549 SAQLSQF
+549 STKLSQF

-571 EEEYKPFY
+571 EEPYKPFY

-594 IALFGF
+594 IALAGF

-608 GFVWKVMELFE
+608 GFVWKVMEWFE
-619 LYTECAQICLEL
+619 LYGECAQICLEL
-631 ALGCEDA
+631 AVGCEDA
-638 DEFLEKLEAKKIA
+638 NEFLEKLEAKEIA
-651 SFNSKG
+651 SFKAEG

-678 RLGKPNNESD
+678 RLGKPKTNSSNQ
-688 KFLEE
+688 FLEE
-693 YNGTELVCLY
+693 YSGTELTRLY
-703 YRMKNREVVDKDYAR
+703 YRMKNREAVDKDYAR
-718 ALEKEKAAK
+718 ALDKEEAAK
-727 DHEEINAYYV
+727 DHEETNVYYV
-737 AFTRAELGLVVVAK
+737 AFTRAELGLIVVAK
-751 DKDQKKDKKKDKE
+751 DKDQKKDQKKDKK

-770 MHEKL
+770 MREKL
-775 DLKPLE
+775 DLAPLE
-781 EGEIAPVIASKKEPS
+781 ERTIAPVIYSQKEPLI
-796 NASVLIKPHA
+796 ASVVIKPHA

-817 PDSDYEKNNDQ
+817 PSDYEKNNDQ

-841 EYQYAYRI
+841 EYQYAYNI

-858 NYHYGFYG
+858 NYHHGFYG

-873 ESLELFENDAEIQA
+873 ESLELFENDAKIQA

-894 KGEVAFLS
+894 RGEVAFLFE
-902 RGVVSRIDVLLW
+902 GVVSRIDVLLW

-937 QVSHYAEFLQTQAPH
+937 QVSHYAAFLQTQAPH

>member
-1 MDTNRQCMAL
+1 MDTKRQCMAL

-64 QKENLES
+64 QKENLEDEKE
-71 KEKSHKENILK
+71 KEKSQNILK
-82 ELEEKYHLDPS
+82 ELEEKYRLDPS
-93 LVQNSAQKIYQRF
+93 FVQNSAQKIYQRF

-135 NFEVNEDTEAHQQQ
+135 NFEVNEDTKAHQQQ
-149 LDERFLSALNS
+149 LNENFLRALNN
-160 EQLEELSVFITQC
+160 EQLEELSVFIAQC
-173 LSHNSYTSNSILKLL
+173 LSYDSYTSDSILERL
-188 RSLRN
+188 RFLKN
-193 KLYLFDPNKRE
+193 KLYLFDPNKKE
-204 PAFDEEGFLEKP
+204 PAFDEKGFLDKL
-216 RNLNK
+216 RSLNQ
-221 QIQSTEI
+221 QIQSVET
-228 ASDSAKKAIKC
+228 ASDTAKKAIKC

-247 SSLTWLKKKS
+247 SSLTWLKKKG
-257 EYNFFKKLKN
+257 ECRYFKKFKD

-275 CEAIENDLKSYYE
+275 CEEIENDLKRYYE
-288 ARETALFKK
+288 AKESALFKK

-302 QLYDKAISKIQ
+302 QLYDKATSKIQ

-327 LSGYEEVPA
+327 LNGYEEMPA
-336 EFFYFRLDSKIAH
+336 EFFYFRLDSKIVH

-396 YAFRGGFSSLFES
+396 YGFRGSFSSLFES

-426 PLIIHYVNTIFK
+426 PLIINYVNTIFK

-443 SSTTYLE
+443 SPTAYWE
-450 QKYPETSRNKHA
+450 QKYPKASSNKHA
-462 TDGYVKV
+462 RDGYVKV
-469 SLVANERELLLEQI
+469 SLVADER
-483 SQEAKNLLEHGKEL
+483 EL

-508 LLEHGIEPK
+508 LLEHRIDPK

-535 LQENLS
+535 LQKNLS
-541 EIRPSTES
+541 AIRPSTES
-549 SAQLSQF
+549 SAKLSQF

-571 EEEYKPFY
+571 EEPYKPFY

-594 IALFGF
+594 IALAGF

-619 LYTECAQICLEL
+619 LYGECAQICLEL
-631 ALGCEDA
+631 AVGCEDA
-638 DEFLEKLEAKKIA
+638 NEFLEKLEAKEIA
-651 SFNSKG
+651 SFKAEG

-678 RLGKPNNESD
+678 RLGKPKSNNSNQ
-688 KFLEE
+688 FLEE
-693 YNGTELVCLY
+693 YSGTELMRLY

-718 ALEKEKAAK
+718 VLDKEEAAK
-727 DHEEINAYYV
+727 NHEETNVYYV
-737 AFTRAELGLVVVAK
+737 AFTRAELGLIVVAK
-751 DKDQKKDKKKDKE
+751 DK
-764 ESKNKG
+764 KG
-770 MHEKL
+770 MREKL
-775 DLKPLE
+775 DLLPLE
-781 EGEIAPVIASKKEPS
+781 EGIIAPVISSQKEPLIK
-796 NASVLIKPHA
+796 SVVIKPHA

-817 PDSDYEKNNDQ
+817 PSDYEKNNDQ

-858 NYHYGFYG
+858 NYHHGFYG
-866 LDHQALE
+866 LDYQALE
-873 ESLELFENDAEIQA
+873 ESLELFENDAKIQA

-894 KGEVAFLS
+894 KGEVAFLFE
-902 RGVVSRIDVLLW
+902 GVVSRIDVLLW

-927 SQNYQQSHKA
+927 SQNYQQSHKV
-937 QVSHYAEFLQTQAPH
+937 QVSHYAAFLQTQAPH

-961 AHKRLLEKLWV
+961 AHKKLLEKLWV

>member
-1 MDTNRQCMAL
+1 MAL

-64 QKENLES
+64 QKENLEDEKE
-71 KEKSHKENILK
+71 KEKSQNILK
-82 ELEEKYHLDPS
+82 ELEEKYRLNPS

-135 NFEVNEDTEAHQQQ
+135 NFEVNEDTKAHQQQ
-149 LDERFLSALNS
+149 LNEIFLSALNNK
-160 EQLEELSVFITQC
+160 QLEELSVFITQC
-173 LSHNSYTSNSILKLL
+173 LSYDSYTSDSILERL
-188 RSLRN
+188 RFLKN
-193 KLYLFDPNKRE
+193 KLYLFDPNKKE
-204 PAFDEEGFLEKP
+204 PAFDEEGFLEKL
-216 RNLNK
+216 RSLNQ
-221 QIQSTEI
+221 QIQSVET
-228 ASDSAKKAIKC
+228 ASNEAKKAIKC

-247 SSLTWLKKKS
+247 SSLTWLKKKG
-257 EYNFFKKLKN
+257 EYRDFKKIKDG
-267 EIPTLESE
+267 IPTLESE
-275 CEAIENDLKSYYE
+275 CEEIENDLKRYYE
-288 ARETALFKK
+288 ARESALFKK

-302 QLYDKAISKIQ
+302 QLYDKATSKIQ

-327 LSGYEEVPA
+327 LNGYEEMPA

-396 YAFRGGFSSLFES
+396 YGFRGSFSSLFES

-426 PLIIHYVNTIFK
+426 PLIINYVNTIFK

-443 SSTTYLE
+443 SPTAYLE
-450 QKYPETSRNKHA
+450 QKYPKASSNKHA
-462 TDGYVKV
+462 KDGYVKV
-469 SLVANERELLLEQI
+469 SLVADER
-483 SQEAKNLLEHGKEL
+483 EL

-508 LLEHGIEPK
+508 LLEHRIDPK
-517 DITILC
+517 DITLLC
-523 ATNKDALEIKNY
+523 ARNEDALEIKNY
-535 LQENLS
+535 LQKNLS
-541 EIRPSTES
+541 AIRPSTES
-549 SAQLSQF
+549 SAKLSQF

-571 EEEYKPFY
+571 EEPYKPFY
-579 KHSVLKLAGYLHDDA
+579 KHSVLKLAGYLHDDV
-594 IALFGF
+594 IALAGF

-631 ALGCEDA
+631 AVGCEDA
-638 DEFLEKLEAKKIA
+638 NEFLEKLEAKEIA
-651 SFNSKG
+651 SFKAEG

-678 RLGKPNNESD
+678 RLGKPKTNNSNQ
-688 KFLEE
+688 FLEE
-693 YNGTELVCLY
+693 YSGTELTHLY

-718 ALEKEKAAK
+718 ALDKEEAAK
-727 DHEEINAYYV
+727 DHEETNVYYV
-737 AFTRAELGLVVVAK
+737 AFTRAELGLIVVAK
-751 DKDQKKDKKKDKE
+751 DKNQKKDKK

-770 MHEKL
+770 MREKL
-775 DLKPLE
+775 DLVPLE
-781 EGEIAPVIASKKEPS
+781 EGEIVPVISSQKEPS
-796 NASVLIKPHA
+796 SASVVIKPHA

-817 PDSDYEKNNDQ
+817 PSDYEKNNNQ

-858 NYHYGFYG
+858 NYHHGFYG
-866 LDHQALE
+866 LDYQALE
-873 ESLELFENDAEIQA
+873 ESLELFENDAKIQA

-894 KGEVAFLS
+894 KGEVAFLFE
-902 RGVVSRIDVLLW
+902 GVVSRIDVLLW

-937 QVSHYAEFLQTQAPH
+937 QVSHYAAFLQTQAPH

>member
-1 MDTNRQCMAL
+1 MDTKRQCMAL

-64 QKENLES
+64 QKENLENE
-71 KEKSHKENILK
+71 KEKSQNILK
-82 ELEEKYHLDPS
+82 ELEEKYHLNPD
-93 LVQNSAQKIYQRF
+93 LVRNSAPKIYQRF
-106 LNAEIRISTIDAFF
+106 LNAEVRISTIDAFF

-135 NFEVNEDTEAHQQQ
+135 NFEVNEDTKAHQQQ
-149 LDERFLSALNS
+149 LNEGFLSALNG
-160 EQLEELSVFITQC
+160 EQLEELSVFIAQC
-173 LSHNSYTSNSILKLL
+173 LSYDNYTSDSILERL
-188 RSLRN
+188 RFLKN
-193 KLYLFDPNKRE
+193 KLYLFDPNKKE
-204 PAFDEEGFLEKP
+204 PAFDEEGFLEKL
-216 RNLNK
+216 RSLNQ
-221 QIQSTEI
+221 QIQSIET
-228 ASDSAKKAIKC
+228 ASDRAKTAIKC
-239 DDFRGFLN
+239 DSFRGFLN

-257 EYNFFKKLKN
+257 EYQSFKKLKS

-275 CEAIENDLKSYYE
+275 CKEIENDLKRYYE
-288 ARETALFKK
+288 AKETAIFKK

-302 QLYDKAISKIQ
+302 QLYDNATSKIQ

-321 DKVHAL
+321 DKVHVL
-327 LSGYEEVPA
+327 LNGYEEMPA
-336 EFFYFRLDSKIAH
+336 EFFYFRLDSKIVH

-396 YAFRGGFSSLFES
+396 YAFRGSFSSLFES

-415 HDNLEFNHRSS
+415 HDNLQFNHRSA
-426 PLIIHYVNTIFK
+426 PLIINYVNTIFK

-443 SSTTYLE
+443 SPTAYLE
-450 QKYPETSRNKHA
+450 QKYPKTSQNKHV

-469 SLVANERELLLEQI
+469 SLVADDRELLLD
-483 SQEAKNLLEHGKEL
+483 
-497 LLEQILQEAKN
+497 QILQEAQN
-508 LLEHGIEPK
+508 LLEHHIDPK

-535 LQENLS
+535 LQERLS
-541 EIRPSTES
+541 AIHPSTES
-549 SAQLSQF
+549 SANLSQF
-556 VESKIIKNALEYALA
+556 VESKIIKNALRYALA
-571 EEEYKPFY
+571 EEPYKPFY

-594 IALFGF
+594 IVLPSF

-619 LYTECAQICLEL
+619 LYGECAQSCLEL
-631 ALGCEDA
+631 AVGCEDA
-638 DEFLEKLEAKKIA
+638 NDFLEKLEAKAIA
-651 SFNSKG
+651 SSHSKG

-678 RLGKPNNESD
+678 RLGKPNSSHSNQL
-688 KFLEE
+688 LEE
-693 YNGTELVCLY
+693 YDGAKLLRLY

-718 ALEKEKAAK
+718 ALDKEEAAK
-727 DHEEINAYYV
+727 DHEEINVYYV
-737 AFTRAELGLVVVAK
+737 AFTRAELGLIVVAK
-751 DKDQKKDKKKDKE
+751 DKKESKK
-764 ESKNKG
+764 ESKNKT

-775 DLKPLE
+775 DLVPLE
-781 EGEIAPVIASKKEPS
+781 EGEIMPVISPQKEPLI
-796 NASVLIKPHA
+796 ASVLIKPHA
-806 YGEQVQEIEEE
+806 YGEQVQEIEEG
-817 PDSDYEKNNDQ
+817 PSDYEKNNDQ

-841 EYQYAYRI
+841 EYQYAYNI
-849 PKKSVLEYL
+849 PKESVLEYL
-858 NYHYGFYG
+858 NYHHGFYG

-873 ESLELFENDAEIQA
+873 ESLELFENDTEIQA
-887 LFKNLAL
+887 LFKNYAL
-894 KGEVAFLS
+894 RGEAAFLFE
-902 RGVVSRIDVLLW
+902 GVVSRIDVLLW

-937 QVSHYAEFLQTQAPH
+937 QVSHYAEFLKTQAPH

>member
-1 MDTNRQCMAL
+1 MDTKRQCMAL

-32 KGANPSEILTL
+32 KGANPGEILTL

-64 QKENLES
+64 QKENLENE
-71 KEKSHKENILK
+71 KEKSQNILK
-82 ELEEKYHLDPS
+82 ELEEKYHLDPD
-93 LVQNSAQKIYQRF
+93 LVRNSAQKIYQRF

-135 NFEVNEDTEAHQQQ
+135 NFEVNEDTKVHQQQ
-149 LDERFLSALNS
+149 LNEGFLSVLNN
-160 EQLEELSVFITQC
+160 EQLEELSVFIAQC
-173 LSHNSYTSNSILKLL
+173 LSYDNYTSDSILERL
-188 RSLRN
+188 RFLKN
-193 KLYLFDPNKRE
+193 KLYLFDPNKKE
-204 PAFDEEGFLEKP
+204 PAFDEEGFLKKL
-216 RNLNK
+216 RSLNE
-221 QIQSTEI
+221 QIQNIET
-228 ASDSAKKAIKC
+228 ASDKAKTAIKC
-239 DDFRGFLN
+239 DSFRGFLN
-247 SSLTWLKKKS
+247 SSLTWLEKKS
-257 EYNFFKKLKN
+257 EYLYFKKLKS

-275 CEAIENDLKSYYE
+275 CEEIENDLKRYYE
-288 ARETALFKK
+288 AKETAIFKK

-302 QLYDKAISKIQ
+302 QLYGNATSKIQ
-313 ALDFDAIK
+313 TLDFDAIK
-321 DKVHAL
+321 DKVHVL
-327 LSGYEEVPA
+327 LNGYEEMPA

-396 YAFRGGFSSLFES
+396 YAFRGSFSSLFES

-415 HDNLEFNHRSS
+415 HDNLEFNHRSA
-426 PLIIHYVNTIFK
+426 PLIINYVNTIFK

-443 SSTTYLE
+443 SPIAYLE
-450 QKYPETSRNKHA
+450 QKYLKTSQNKHV

-469 SLVANERELLLEQI
+469 SLVADER
-483 SQEAKNLLEHGKEL
+483 EL
-497 LLEQILQEAKN
+497 LLEQILQEAQN
-508 LLEHGIEPK
+508 LLEHRIDPK
-517 DITILC
+517 NITILC
-523 ATNKDALEIKNY
+523 ATNDDALEIKNY
-535 LQENLS
+535 LQERLS
-541 EIRPSTES
+541 AIHPSTES
-549 SAQLSQF
+549 SARLSQF

-571 EEEYKPFY
+571 KEPYKPFY
-579 KHSVLKLAGYLHDDA
+579 KHSVLKLAGYLHDDV
-594 IALFGF
+594 IALPGF

-619 LYTECAQICLEL
+619 LYGEPAQSCLEL
-631 ALGCEDA
+631 AVGCEDA
-638 DEFLEKLEAKKIA
+638 NEFLEKLEAKSIA
-651 SFNSKG
+651 SSHSKG

-678 RLGKPNNESD
+678 RLGNPKSNHSNQL
-688 KFLEE
+688 LEE
-693 YNGTELVCLY
+693 YNGAELARLY

-718 ALEKEKAAK
+718 ALDKEEAAK
-727 DHEEINAYYV
+727 DHEETNVYYV
-737 AFTRAELGLVVVAK
+737 AFTRAELGLIVVAK
-751 DKDQKKDKKKDKE
+751 DKKESKK
-764 ESKNKG
+764 ESKNKT
-770 MHEKL
+770 MREKL
-775 DLKPLE
+775 DLAPLE
-781 EGEIAPVIASKKEPS
+781 EGEIMPVISPQKEPLITS
-796 NASVLIKPHA
+796 TLIKPHA

-817 PDSDYEKNNDQ
+817 SDSDYEKNNDQ

-841 EYQYAYRI
+841 EYQYAYNI
-849 PKKSVLEYL
+849 PKESVLEYL
-858 NYHYGFYG
+858 NYHHGFYG

-873 ESLELFENDAEIQA
+873 ESLELFENDAEIQT
-887 LFKNLAL
+887 LFKNYAL
-894 KGEVAFLS
+894 KGEAAFLFE
-902 RGVVSRIDVLLW
+902 GVVSRIDVLLW
-914 DKGQNLYVLDYKS
+914 DRGQNLCVLDYKS

-937 QVSHYAEFLQTQAPH
+937 QVSHYAEFLKTQAPH

>member
-1 MDTNRQCMAL
+1 MDTKRQCMAL

-64 QKENLES
+64 QKENLEDEKE
-71 KEKSHKENILK
+71 KEKSQNILK
-82 ELEEKYHLDPS
+82 ELEEKYRLTPS
-93 LVQNSAQKIYQRF
+93 FVQNSAQKIYQRF

-135 NFEVNEDTEAHQQQ
+135 NFEVNEDTKAHQQQ
-149 LDERFLSALNS
+149 LNASFLSALDN
-160 EQLEELSVFITQC
+160 EQLEELSVFIAQC
-173 LSHNSYTSNSILKLL
+173 LSYDSYTSDSILERL
-188 RSLRN
+188 RFLKN
-193 KLYLFDPNKRE
+193 KLYLFDPNKKD
-204 PAFDEEGFLEKP
+204 PVFNEEGFLEKL
-216 RNLNK
+216 RSLNK
-221 QIQSTEI
+221 QIQSIET
-228 ASDSAKKAIKC
+228 ASNEAKKAIKC

-247 SSLTWLKKKS
+247 SSLTWLEKKS
-257 EYNFFKKLKN
+257 EYRYFKKFKD

-275 CEAIENDLKSYYE
+275 CEEIENDLKRYYE
-288 ARETALFKK
+288 ARESALFKK

-302 QLYDKAISKIQ
+302 QLYDRATSKIQ

-327 LSGYEEVPA
+327 LNGYEKMPA
-336 EFFYFRLDSKIAH
+336 EFFYFRLDSKIVH

-396 YAFRGGFSSLFES
+396 YGFRGSFSSLFES

-426 PLIIHYVNTIFK
+426 PLIINYVNTIFK

-443 SSTTYLE
+443 SPTAYLE
-450 QKYPETSRNKHA
+450 QKYPKASSNNHA
-462 TDGYVKV
+462 RDGYVKV
-469 SLVANERELLLEQI
+469 SLVADER
-483 SQEAKNLLEHGKEL
+483 EL

-508 LLEHGIEPK
+508 LLEHRIEPK
-517 DITILC
+517 DITLLC
-523 ATNKDALEIKNY
+523 ATNDDALEIKNY
-535 LQENLS
+535 LQKNLS
-541 EIRPSTES
+541 AIRPSTES
-549 SAQLSQF
+549 STKLSQF

-571 EEEYKPFY
+571 EEPYKPFY

-594 IALFGF
+594 IALAGF

-631 ALGCEDA
+631 AVGCEDA
-638 DEFLEKLEAKKIA
+638 NEFLEKLEAKEIA
-651 SFNSKG
+651 SFKAEG

-678 RLGKPNNESD
+678 RLGKPKTNNSNQ
-688 KFLEE
+688 FLEE
-693 YNGTELVCLY
+693 YSGTELTRLY

-718 ALEKEKAAK
+718 ALDKEEAAK
-727 DHEEINAYYV
+727 DHEETNVYYV

-751 DKDQKKDKKKDKE
+751 DKDQKKDKK

-770 MHEKL
+770 MREKL
-775 DLKPLE
+775 DLAPLE
-781 EGEIAPVIASKKEPS
+781 EGTIAPVISFQKEPS
-796 NASVLIKPHA
+796 STSVVIKPHA

-817 PDSDYEKNNDQ
+817 PSDYEKNNDQ

-858 NYHYGFYG
+858 NYHHGFYG
-866 LDHQALE
+866 LDYQALE
-873 ESLELFENDAEIQA
+873 ESLELFENDAKIQA

-894 KGEVAFLS
+894 RGEVAFLFE
-902 RGVVSRIDVLLW
+902 GVVSRIDVLLW

-937 QVSHYAEFLQTQAPH
+937 QVSHYAAFLQTQAPH

>member
-1 MDTNRQCMAL
+1 MDTKRQCMAL

-64 QKENLES
+64 QKENLEDEKE
-71 KEKSHKENILK
+71 KEKSQNILK
-82 ELEEKYHLDPS
+82 ELEEKYRLDPS
-93 LVQNSAQKIYQRF
+93 FVQNRAQEVYQRF

-135 NFEVNEDTEAHQQQ
+135 NFEVNEDTKAHQQR
-149 LDERFLSALNS
+149 LNASFLSALNN
-160 EQLEELSVFITQC
+160 EQLEELSVFIAQC
-173 LSHNSYTSNSILKLL
+173 LSYDSYTSDSILERL
-188 RSLRN
+188 RFLKN
-193 KLYLFDPNKRE
+193 KLYLFDPNKKE
-204 PAFDEEGFLEKP
+204 PAFDEKGFLDKL
-216 RNLNK
+216 RSLNR
-221 QIQSTEI
+221 QIQSVET
-228 ASDSAKKAIKC
+228 ASNEAKKAIKC

-247 SSLTWLKKKS
+247 SSLTWLEKKS
-257 EYNFFKKLKN
+257 EYRYFKKFKD

-275 CEAIENDLKSYYE
+275 CEEIENDLKRYYE
-288 ARETALFKK
+288 ARESALFKK

-302 QLYDKAISKIQ
+302 QLYDKATSKIQ
-313 ALDFDAIK
+313 SLDFDAIK

-327 LSGYEEVPA
+327 LNGYEEMPA

-349 ILIDEFQDTSLNDY
+349 ILIDEFQDTSLSDY

-396 YAFRGGFSSLFES
+396 YGFRGSFSSLFES

-415 HDNLEFNHRSS
+415 HDNLQFNHRSS
-426 PLIIHYVNTIFK
+426 PLIINYVNTIFK

-443 SSTTYLE
+443 SPTAYLE
-450 QKYPETSRNKHA
+450 QKYPKASSNKHA
-462 TDGYVKV
+462 RDGYVKV
-469 SLVANERELLLEQI
+469 SLVADER
-483 SQEAKNLLEHGKEL
+483 EL

-508 LLEHGIEPK
+508 LLEHRIDPK
-517 DITILC
+517 DITLLC
-523 ATNKDALEIKNY
+523 ATNDDALEIKNY
-535 LQENLS
+535 LQKNLS
-541 EIRPSTES
+541 AIRPSTES
-549 SAQLSQF
+549 STKLSQF

-571 EEEYKPFY
+571 EEPYKPFY
-579 KHSVLKLAGYLHDDA
+579 KHSVLKLARYLHDDA
-594 IALFGF
+594 IALASF

-608 GFVWKVMELFE
+608 GFVWKVMEWFE
-619 LYTECAQICLEL
+619 LYGECAQICLEL
-631 ALGCEDA
+631 AVGCEDA
-638 DEFLEKLEAKKIA
+638 NEFLEKLEAKEIA
-651 SFNSKG
+651 SFKAEG

-678 RLGKPNNESD
+678 RLGKPKSNNSNQ
-688 KFLEE
+688 FLEE
-693 YNGTELVCLY
+693 YSGTELTRLY

-718 ALEKEKAAK
+718 ALDKEEATK
-727 DHEEINAYYV
+727 DLEETNVYYV
-737 AFTRAELGLVVVAK
+737 AFTRAELGLIVVAK
-751 DKDQKKDKKKDKE
+751 DKDQKKDKK
-764 ESKNKG
+764 ESKSKG
-770 MHEKL
+770 MREKL
-775 DLKPLE
+775 DLVPLE
-781 EGEIAPVIASKKEPS
+781 EGTIVPVISSQKEPS
-796 NASVLIKPHA
+796 SASVLIKPHA

-817 PDSDYEKNNDQ
+817 PSDYEKNNDQ

-858 NYHYGFYG
+858 NYHHGFYG
-866 LDHQALE
+866 LDYQALE
-873 ESLELFENDAEIQA
+873 ESLELFENDAKIQA

-894 KGEVAFLS
+894 RGEVAFLFE
-902 RGVVSRIDVLLW
+902 GVVSRIDVLLW

-937 QVSHYAEFLQTQAPH
+937 QVSHYAAFLQTQAPH

>member
-1 MDTNRQCMAL
+1 MDTKRQCMAL

-64 QKENLES
+64 QQENLES
-71 KEKSHKENILK
+71 EKEKSQNILK

-93 LVQNSAQKIYQRF
+93 LVRNSAQKIYQRF

-135 NFEVNEDTEAHQQQ
+135 NFEVNEDTKAHQRQ
-149 LDERFLSALNS
+149 LNEGFLSALNN
-160 EQLEELSVFITQC
+160 EQLEELSVFIAQC
-173 LSHNSYTSNSILKLL
+173 LSYDSYTSDSILERL
-188 RSLRN
+188 RFLKN
-193 KLYLFDPNKRE
+193 KLYLFDPNKKE
-204 PAFDEEGFLEKP
+204 PAFDEEGFLEKL
-216 RNLNK
+216 RSLNN
-221 QIQSTEI
+221 QIQSIET
-228 ASDSAKKAIKC
+228 ASDKAKTAIKC
-239 DDFRGFLN
+239 DSFRGFLN

-257 EYNFFKKLKN
+257 EYQSFKKLKS

-275 CEAIENDLKSYYE
+275 CEEIENDLKRYYE
-288 ARETALFKK
+288 AKETAIFKK

-302 QLYDKAISKIQ
+302 QLYDNATSKIQ

-321 DKVHAL
+321 DKVHVL
-327 LSGYEEVPA
+327 LNGYEEMPA

-396 YAFRGGFSSLFES
+396 YAFRGSFSSLFES

-415 HDNLEFNHRSS
+415 HDNLEFNHRSA
-426 PLIIHYVNTIFK
+426 PLIINYVNTIFK

-443 SSTTYLE
+443 SPTAYLE
-450 QKYPETSRNKHA
+450 QKYPKTSPNKHV
-462 TDGYVKV
+462 TEGYVKV
-469 SLVANERELLLEQI
+469 SLVADE
-483 SQEAKNLLEHGKEL
+483 KEL
-497 LLEQILQEAKN
+497 LLNQVLQEAQN
-508 LLEHGIEPK
+508 LLDHRIDPK

-535 LQENLS
+535 LQEHLS
-541 EIRPSTES
+541 EIYPSTES
-549 SAQLSQF
+549 SARLSQF

-571 EEEYKPFY
+571 EESYKPFY
-579 KHSVLKLAGYLHDDA
+579 KHSVLKLAGYLHDDV
-594 IALFGF
+594 IALPGF

-608 GFVWKVMELFE
+608 GFVWKIIELFK
-619 LYTECAQICLEL
+619 LYGEPAQICLEL
-631 ALGCEDA
+631 AVGCEDA
-638 DEFLEKLEAKKIA
+638 NDFLEKLEAKAIA
-651 SFNSKG
+651 SFNAKG

-678 RLGKPNNESD
+678 RLGKPNSSHSNQL
-688 KFLEE
+688 LEE
-693 YNGTELVCLY
+693 YDGAELLRLY

-718 ALEKEKAAK
+718 ALDKEEAAK
-727 DHEEINAYYV
+727 DHEEINVYYV
-737 AFTRAELGLVVVAK
+737 AFTRAELGLIVVAK
-751 DKDQKKDKKKDKE
+751 DKKESKK
-764 ESKNKG
+764 ESKNKK
-770 MHEKL
+770 MREKL
-775 DLKPLE
+775 DLAPLE
-781 EGEIAPVIASKKEPS
+781 EGEIMPVISPQKEPLITS
-796 NASVLIKPHA
+796 TLIKPHA

-841 EYQYAYRI
+841 EYQYAYNI

-858 NYHYGFYG
+858 NYHHGFYG
-866 LDHQALE
+866 LDYQALE
-873 ESLELFENDAEIQA
+873 ESLELFENDTGIQA
-887 LFKNLAL
+887 LFKNYAL
-894 KGEVAFLS
+894 RGEAAFLFE
-902 RGVVSRIDVLLW
+902 GVVSRIDVLLW

-937 QVSHYAEFLQTQAPH
+937 QVSHYAEFLKTQAPH

>member
-1 MDTNRQCMAL
+1 MDTKRQCMAL

-64 QKENLES
+64 QKENLEDEKE
-71 KEKSHKENILK
+71 KEKSQNILK
-82 ELEEKYHLDPS
+82 ELEEKYRLDPS
-93 LVQNSAQKIYQRF
+93 FVQNSAQKIYQRF

-135 NFEVNEDTEAHQQQ
+135 NFEVNEDTKAHQQQ
-149 LDERFLSALNS
+149 LNESFLSALNN
-160 EQLEELSVFITQC
+160 EQLNELSVFITQC
-173 LSHNSYTSNSILKLL
+173 LSYDSYTSDSILERL
-188 RSLRN
+188 RFLKN
-193 KLYLFDPNKRE
+193 KLYLFDPNKKD
-204 PAFDEEGFLEKP
+204 PVFNEEGFLEKL
-216 RNLNK
+216 RSLNQ
-221 QIQSTEI
+221 QIQSVET
-228 ASDSAKKAIKC
+228 ASNEAKKAIKC

-247 SSLTWLKKKS
+247 SSLTWLEKKG
-257 EYNFFKKLKN
+257 EYRYFKKFKD

-275 CEAIENDLKSYYE
+275 CEEIENDLKRYYE
-288 ARETALFKK
+288 AKESALFRK

-302 QLYDKAISKIQ
+302 QLYDKATSKIQ

-327 LSGYEEVPA
+327 LNGYEEMPA

-387 FVGDVKQSI
+387 FVGDAKQSI
-396 YAFRGGFSSLFES
+396 YGFRGSFSSLFES

-426 PLIIHYVNTIFK
+426 PLIINYVNTIFK

-443 SSTTYLE
+443 SPTAYLE
-450 QKYPETSRNKHA
+450 QKYPKASSNKHA
-462 TDGYVKV
+462 KDGYVKV
-469 SLVANERELLLEQI
+469 SLVADER
-483 SQEAKNLLEHGKEL
+483 EL

-508 LLEHGIEPK
+508 LLEHRIDPK
-517 DITILC
+517 DITLLC
-523 ATNKDALEIKNY
+523 TTNDDALEIKNY
-535 LQENLS
+535 LQKNLS
-541 EIRPSTES
+541 AIRPSTES
-549 SAQLSQF
+549 SAKLSQF

-571 EEEYKPFY
+571 EEPYKPFY

-594 IALFGF
+594 IALAGF

-619 LYTECAQICLEL
+619 LYGECAQICLEL
-631 ALGCEDA
+631 AVGCEDTN
-638 DEFLEKLEAKKIA
+638 EFLEKLEAKEIA
-651 SFNSKG
+651 SFKAEG

-678 RLGKPNNESD
+678 RLGKPKTNNSNQ
-688 KFLEE
+688 FLEE
-693 YNGTELVCLY
+693 YSGTELMRLY

-718 ALEKEKAAK
+718 ALDKEEVAK
-727 DHEEINAYYV
+727 DHEETNVYYV
-737 AFTRAELGLVVVAK
+737 AFTRAELGLIVVAK
-751 DKDQKKDKKKDKE
+751 DK
-764 ESKNKG
+764 KG

-775 DLKPLE
+775 DLAPLE
-781 EGEIAPVIASKKEPS
+781 EGEIAPVISSQKEPS
-796 NASVLIKPHA
+796 PESVLIKPHA
-806 YGEQVQEIEEE
+806 YGEQIQEIEEE
-817 PDSDYEKNNDQ
+817 PSDYEKNNDQ

-841 EYQYAYRI
+841 EHQYAYNI

-858 NYHYGFYG
+858 NYHHGFYG
-866 LDHQALE
+866 LDYQALE
-873 ESLELFENDAEIQA
+873 ESLELFENDAKIQA

-894 KGEVAFLS
+894 RGEVAFLFE
-902 RGVVSRIDVLLW
+902 GVVSRIDVLLW

-937 QVSHYAEFLQTQAPH
+937 QVSHYAAFLQTQAPH

>member
-1 MDTNRQCMAL
+1 MDTKRQCMAL

-64 QKENLES
+64 QKENLEDEKE
-71 KEKSHKENILK
+71 KEKSQNILK
-82 ELEEKYHLDPS
+82 ELEEKYRLDPS
-93 LVQNSAQKIYQRF
+93 FVQNSAQKIYQRF

-135 NFEVNEDTEAHQQQ
+135 NFEVNEDTKAHQQQ
-149 LDERFLSALNS
+149 LNESFLSALNN
-160 EQLEELSVFITQC
+160 EQLEELSVFIAQC
-173 LSHNSYTSNSILKLL
+173 LSYDSYTSDSILERL
-188 RSLRN
+188 RFLKN
-193 KLYLFDPNKRE
+193 KLYLFDPNKKD
-204 PAFDEEGFLEKP
+204 PVFDEERFLEKL
-216 RNLNK
+216 RSLNQ
-221 QIQSTEI
+221 QIQSIET
-228 ASDSAKKAIKC
+228 ASDTAKKAIKC

-247 SSLTWLKKKS
+247 SSLTWLKKKG
-257 EYNFFKKLKN
+257 EYRDFKKIKD

-275 CEAIENDLKSYYE
+275 CEEIENDLKRYYE
-288 ARETALFKK
+288 ARESALFKK

-302 QLYDKAISKIQ
+302 QLYDKATSKIQ
-313 ALDFDAIK
+313 SLDFDAIK

-327 LSGYEEVPA
+327 LNGYEEMPA
-336 EFFYFRLDSKIAH
+336 EFFYFRLDSRIAH

-396 YAFRGGFSSLFES
+396 YGFRGSFSSLLFES

-426 PLIIHYVNTIFK
+426 PLIINYVNTIFK

-443 SSTTYLE
+443 SPTAYLE
-450 QKYPETSRNKHA
+450 QKYPKASSNKHA
-462 TDGYVKV
+462 KDGYVKV
-469 SLVANERELLLEQI
+469 SLVADERELLLKQI
-483 SQEAKNLLEHGKEL
+483 SQEAKDLLEHR
-497 LLEQILQEAKN
+497 ID
-508 LLEHGIEPK
+508 PK
-517 DITILC
+517 DITLLC
-523 ATNKDALEIKNY
+523 ATNDDALEIENY
-535 LQENLS
+535 LQKNLS
-541 EIRPSTES
+541 AIRPSTES
-549 SAQLSQF
+549 SAKLSQF

-571 EEEYKPFY
+571 EEPYKPFY

-594 IALFGF
+594 IALAGF

-619 LYTECAQICLEL
+619 LYGECVQNCLEL
-631 ALGCEDA
+631 AVGCEDA
-638 DEFLEKLEAKKIA
+638 NEFLEKLEAKEIA
-651 SFNSKG
+651 SFKAEG

-678 RLGKPNNESD
+678 RLGKPKTNNSNQ
-688 KFLEE
+688 FLEE
-693 YNGTELVCLY
+693 YSGTELTRLY

-718 ALEKEKAAK
+718 ALDKEEAAK
-727 DHEEINAYYV
+727 DHEETNVYYV
-737 AFTRAELGLVVVAK
+737 AFTRAELGLIVVAK
-751 DKDQKKDKKKDKE
+751 DKDQKKDKK

-770 MHEKL
+770 MREKL
-775 DLKPLE
+775 DLAPLE
-781 EGEIAPVIASKKEPS
+781 EGEIAPVISSQKEPLIP
-796 NASVLIKPHA
+796 SVVIKPHA
-806 YGEQVQEIEEE
+806 YGEQIQEIEEE
-817 PDSDYEKNNDQ
+817 PSDYEKNNDQ
-828 EAINFGI
+828 EAIHFGI

-858 NYHYGFYG
+858 NYHHGFYG
-866 LDHQALE
+866 LDYQALE
-873 ESLELFENDAEIQA
+873 ESLELFENDAKIQA

-894 KGEVAFLS
+894 RGEVAFLFE
-902 RGVVSRIDVLLW
+902 GVVSRMDVLLW

-937 QVSHYAEFLQTQAPH
+937 QVSHYAAFLQTQAPH

>member
-1 MDTNRQCMAL
+1 MDTKRQCMAL

-64 QKENLES
+64 QKENFENE
-71 KEKSHKENILK
+71 KEKSQNILK
-82 ELEEKYHLDPS
+82 ELEEKYRLNPD
-93 LVQNSAQKIYQRF
+93 LVRNSAPKIYQRF

-135 NFEVNEDTEAHQQQ
+135 NFEVNEDTKAHQQQ
-149 LDERFLSALNS
+149 LNESFLSALNG
-160 EQLEELSVFITQC
+160 EQLEELSVFIAQC
-173 LSHNSYTSNSILKLL
+173 LSYDSYTSDSILERL
-188 RSLRN
+188 RFLKN
-193 KLYLFDPNKRE
+193 KLYLFDPNKKE
-204 PAFDEEGFLEKP
+204 PAFDEKGFLEKL
-216 RNLNK
+216 RSLNE
-221 QIQSTEI
+221 QIQGIET
-228 ASDSAKKAIKC
+228 ASDRAKTAIKC
-239 DDFRGFLN
+239 DSFRGFLN
-247 SSLTWLKKKS
+247 SSLTWLEKKS
-257 EYNFFKKLKN
+257 EYLYFKKLKS

-275 CEAIENDLKSYYE
+275 CEEIENDLKRYYE
-288 ARETALFKK
+288 AKETAIFKK

-302 QLYDKAISKIQ
+302 QLYDKATSKIQ

-327 LSGYEEVPA
+327 LKGYEEMPA

-396 YAFRGGFSSLFES
+396 YAFRGSFSSLFES

-415 HDNLEFNHRSS
+415 HDNLQFNHRSS
-426 PLIIHYVNTIFK
+426 PLIINYVNTIFK

-443 SSTTYLE
+443 SSTAYLE
-450 QKYPETSRNKHA
+450 QKYPKASSNKHV

-469 SLVANERELLLEQI
+469 SLVADER
-483 SQEAKNLLEHGKEL
+483 GL
-497 LLEQILQEAKN
+497 LLEQILQEAQN
-508 LLEHGIEPK
+508 LLEHRIEPK

-523 ATNKDALEIKNY
+523 ATNDDALEIKNY

-541 EIRPSTES
+541 AIRPSTES
-549 SAQLSQF
+549 SAKLSQF
-556 VESKIIKNALEYALA
+556 VESKIIKNALKYALA
-571 EEEYKPFY
+571 EEPYKPFY

-594 IALFGF
+594 IALAGF
-600 NPKKESVA
+600 DPKKESVA
-608 GFVWKVMELFE
+608 DFVWKVMELFE
-619 LYTECAQICLEL
+619 LYGECAQICLEL
-631 ALGCEDA
+631 AVGCEDA
-638 DEFLEKLEAKKIA
+638 NEFLEKLEAKKIA
-651 SFNSKG
+651 SFNLKG

-678 RLGKPNNESD
+678 RLGKPKSNNSNQ
-688 KFLEE
+688 FLEE
-693 YNGTELVCLY
+693 YNGAELIRLY

-718 ALEKEKAAK
+718 ALDKEEAAK
-727 DHEEINAYYV
+727 DHEEINVYYV
-737 AFTRAELGLVVVAK
+737 AFTRAELGLIVVAK
-751 DKDQKKDKKKDKE
+751 DKKESKK
-764 ESKNKG
+764 ESKNKT
-770 MHEKL
+770 MREKL
-775 DLKPLE
+775 DLAPLE
-781 EGEIAPVIASKKEPS
+781 EGEIRPVISPQKEPLITS
-796 NASVLIKPHA
+796 ALIKPHA

-817 PDSDYEKNNDQ
+817 PESDYEKNNDQ

-841 EYQYAYRI
+841 EYQYAYNI

-858 NYHYGFYG
+858 NYHHGFYG
-866 LDHQALE
+866 LDYQALE

-887 LFKNLAL
+887 LFKNYAL
-894 KGEVAFLS
+894 RGEVAFLFE
-902 RGVVSRIDVLLW
+902 GVVSRIDVLLW
-914 DKGQNLYVLDYKS
+914 DRGQNLYVLDYKS

-937 QVSHYAEFLQTQAPH
+937 QVSHYAAFLKTQAPH

>member
-1 MDTNRQCMAL
+1 MDTKRQCMAL

-64 QKENLES
+64 QKENLEDEKE
-71 KEKSHKENILK
+71 KEKSQNILK
-82 ELEEKYHLDPS
+82 ELEEKYHLNPS
-93 LVQNSAQKIYQRF
+93 FVQNSAPKIYQRF

-135 NFEVNEDTEAHQQQ
+135 NFEVNEDTKAHQQQ
-149 LDERFLSALNS
+149 LNEIFLSTLDNK
-160 EQLEELSVFITQC
+160 QLEELSVFIAQC
-173 LSHNSYTSNSILKLL
+173 LSYDSYTSDSVLEWLRFLK
-188 RSLRN
+188 N
-193 KLYLFDPNKRE
+193 KLYLFDPNKKD
-204 PAFDEEGFLEKP
+204 PVFNEEGFLEKL
-216 RNLNK
+216 RSLNQ
-221 QIQSTEI
+221 QIQNIET
-228 ASDSAKKAIKC
+228 ASNEAKKAIKC

-247 SSLTWLKKKS
+247 SSLTWLKKKG
-257 EYNFFKKLKN
+257 EYRYFKKFKD

-275 CEAIENDLKSYYE
+275 CEEIENDLKRYYE
-288 ARETALFKK
+288 ARESALFKK

-302 QLYDKAISKIQ
+302 QLYDKATSKIQ

-327 LSGYEEVPA
+327 LNGYEEMPA

-396 YAFRGGFSSLFES
+396 YGFRGSFSSLFES

-426 PLIIHYVNTIFK
+426 PLIINYVNTIFK

-443 SSTTYLE
+443 SPTAYLE
-450 QKYPETSRNKHA
+450 QKYPKASSNKHA
-462 TDGYVKV
+462 KDGYVKV
-469 SLVANERELLLEQI
+469 SLVADER
-483 SQEAKNLLEHGKEL
+483 EL

-508 LLEHGIEPK
+508 LLEHRIDPK
-517 DITILC
+517 DITLLC
-523 ATNKDALEIKNY
+523 ATNDDALEIKNY
-535 LQENLS
+535 LQKNLS
-541 EIRPSTES
+541 AIRPSTES
-549 SAQLSQF
+549 SAKLSQF

-571 EEEYKPFY
+571 EEPYKPFY

-594 IALFGF
+594 IALAGF

-608 GFVWKVMELFE
+608 GFVWKVMEWFE
-619 LYTECAQICLEL
+619 LYTECTQICLEL
-631 ALGCEDA
+631 AVGCEDA
-638 DEFLEKLEAKKIA
+638 NEFLEKLETKEIA
-651 SFNSKG
+651 SFKAEG

-678 RLGKPNNESD
+678 RLGKPKSNNSNQ
-688 KFLEE
+688 FLEE
-693 YNGTELVCLY
+693 YSGTELTRLY

-718 ALEKEKAAK
+718 ALDKEEAAK
-727 DHEEINAYYV
+727 DHEETNVYYV
-737 AFTRAELGLVVVAK
+737 AFTRAELGLIVVAK
-751 DKDQKKDKKKDKE
+751 DKDQKKDKK
-764 ESKNKG
+764 ESKNKT
-770 MHEKL
+770 MREKL
-775 DLKPLE
+775 DLVPLE
-781 EGEIAPVIASKKEPS
+781 EGTIAPVISSQKEPS
-796 NASVLIKPHA
+796 PESVLIKPHA

-817 PDSDYEKNNDQ
+817 PSDYEKNNDQ

-858 NYHYGFYG
+858 NYHHGFYG

-873 ESLELFENDAEIQA
+873 ESLELFENDTEIQA

-894 KGEVAFLS
+894 RGEVAFLFE
-902 RGVVSRIDVLLW
+902 GVVSRIDVLLW

-937 QVSHYAEFLQTQAPH
+937 QVSHYAAFLQTQAPH

>member
-1 MDTNRQCMAL
+1 MDTKRQCMAL

-64 QKENLES
+64 QKENLENE
-71 KEKSHKENILK
+71 KEKSQNILK
-82 ELEEKYHLDPS
+82 ELEEKYHLDPD
-93 LVQNSAQKIYQRF
+93 LVRNSAQKIYQRF

-135 NFEVNEDTEAHQQQ
+135 NFEVNEDTKAHQQQ
-149 LDERFLSALNS
+149 LNEGFLSALNN
-160 EQLEELSVFITQC
+160 EQLEELSVFIAQC
-173 LSHNSYTSNSILKLL
+173 LSYDNYTSDSILERL
-188 RSLRN
+188 RFLKN
-193 KLYLFDPNKRE
+193 KLYLFDPNKKE
-204 PAFDEEGFLEKP
+204 PAFDEEGFLEKL
-216 RNLNK
+216 RSLNE
-221 QIQSTEI
+221 QIQSIET
-228 ASDSAKKAIKC
+228 ASDRAKEAIKC
-239 DDFRGFLN
+239 DSFRGFLN
-247 SSLTWLKKKS
+247 SSLTWLEKKS
-257 EYNFFKKLKN
+257 EYLYFKKLKN

-275 CEAIENDLKSYYE
+275 CEEIENDLKRYYE
-288 ARETALFKK
+288 AKETAIFKK

-302 QLYDKAISKIQ
+302 QLYDNATSKIQ

-321 DKVHAL
+321 DKVHVL
-327 LSGYEEVPA
+327 LNGYEEMPA

-396 YAFRGGFSSLFES
+396 YAFRGSFSSLFES

-415 HDNLEFNHRSS
+415 HDNLEFNHRSA
-426 PLIIHYVNTIFK
+426 PLIINYVNTIFK

-443 SSTTYLE
+443 SPTAYLE
-450 QKYPETSRNKHA
+450 QKYPKTSQNKHV

-469 SLVANERELLLEQI
+469 SLVADERELLLNQVL
-483 SQEAKNLLEHGKEL
+483 QEAQNLLEHR
-497 LLEQILQEAKN
+497 IDS
-508 LLEHGIEPK
+508 K

-523 ATNKDALEIKNY
+523 ATNDDALEIKNY
-535 LQENLS
+535 LQERLS
-541 EIRPSTES
+541 AIRPSTES
-549 SAQLSQF
+549 SARLSQF

-571 EEEYKPFY
+571 KEPYKPFY
-579 KHSVLKLAGYLHDDA
+579 KHSVLKLAGYLHGDV
-594 IALFGF
+594 IALPGF

-619 LYTECAQICLEL
+619 LYGECAQICLEL
-631 ALGCEDA
+631 AVGCEDA
-638 DEFLEKLEAKKIA
+638 NDFLEKLEAKSIA
-651 SFNSKG
+651 SSHSKG

-678 RLGKPNNESD
+678 RLGNPNSSHANQL
-688 KFLEE
+688 LEE
-693 YNGTELVCLY
+693 YDGAELARLY

-718 ALEKEKAAK
+718 ALDKEEAAK
-727 DHEEINAYYV
+727 DHEEINVYYV
-737 AFTRAELGLVVVAK
+737 AFTRAELGLIVVAK
-751 DKDQKKDKKKDKE
+751 DKK
-764 ESKNKG
+764 ESKNKK
-770 MHEKL
+770 MRERL
-775 DLKPLE
+775 DLVPLE
-781 EGEIAPVIASKKEPS
+781 EGEITPVISHKKEPLIT
-796 NASVLIKPHA
+796 SVVIKPHA

-841 EYQYAYRI
+841 EYQYAYNI

-858 NYHYGFYG
+858 NYHHGFYG

-887 LFKNLAL
+887 LFKNLPL
-894 KGEVAFLS
+894 RGEAAFLFQ
-902 RGVVSRIDVLLW
+902 GVVSRIDVLLW
-914 DKGQNLYVLDYKS
+914 DRGQNLYVLDYKS

-937 QVSHYAEFLQTQAPH
+937 QVSHYAEFLKTQAPH

>member
-1 MDTNRQCMAL
+1 MDTKRQCMAL

-64 QKENLES
+64 QQENLES
-71 KEKSHKENILK
+71 EKEKSQNILK

-93 LVQNSAQKIYQRF
+93 LVRNSAQKIYQRF

-149 LDERFLSALNS
+149 LNESFLSALNS
-160 EQLEELSVFITQC
+160 EQLEELSAFIVQC
-173 LSHNSYTSNSILKLL
+173 LSYESYTSDSILERL
-188 RSLRN
+188 RFLKN
-193 KLYLFDPNKRE
+193 KLYLFDPNKKE
-204 PAFDEEGFLEKP
+204 PVFDEEGFLEKL
-216 RNLNK
+216 RSLNN
-221 QIQSTEI
+221 QIQSIET
-228 ASDSAKKAIKC
+228 ASNEAKKAIKC
-239 DDFRGFLN
+239 DSFRGFLN
-247 SSLTWLKKKS
+247 SSLTWLEKKS
-257 EYNFFKKLKN
+257 EYLYFKKLKS
-267 EIPTLESE
+267 EIPNLESE
-275 CEAIENDLKSYYE
+275 CEEIENDLKRYYE
-288 ARETALFKK
+288 AKETAIFKK

-302 QLYDKAISKIQ
+302 QLYDNATSKIQ

-321 DKVHAL
+321 DKVHVL
-327 LSGYEEVPA
+327 LNGYEEMPA

-396 YAFRGGFSSLFES
+396 YAFRGSFSSLFES

-415 HDNLEFNHRSS
+415 HDNLEFNHRSA
-426 PLIIHYVNTIFK
+426 PLIINYVNTIFK

-443 SSTTYLE
+443 SPTAYLE
-450 QKYPETSRNKHA
+450 QKYPEASNNKHV
-462 TDGYVKV
+462 TEGYVKV
-469 SLVANERELLLEQI
+469 SLVADE
-483 SQEAKNLLEHGKEL
+483 KEL

-508 LLEHGIEPK
+508 LLDHRIDPK

-535 LQENLS
+535 LQERLS
-541 EIRPSTES
+541 AIRPSTES
-549 SAQLSQF
+549 SAKLSQL

-571 EEEYKPFY
+571 EEPYKPFY
-579 KHSVLKLAGYLHDDA
+579 KHSVLKLAGYLHDDV
-594 IALFGF
+594 IALPGF

-608 GFVWKVMELFE
+608 GFVWKIMEQFK
-619 LYTECAQICLEL
+619 LYGEPAQGCLEL
-631 ALGCEDA
+631 AVGCEDA
-638 DEFLEKLEAKKIA
+638 DGFLEKLEAKSIA
-651 SFNSKG
+651 SFNPKG
-657 AQIMTIHKSK
+657 AQIMTIHGSK

-678 RLGKPNNESD
+678 RLGKPNSSHANQL
-688 KFLEE
+688 LEE
-693 YNGTELVCLY
+693 YDGAELARLY

-718 ALEKEKAAK
+718 ALNKEEAAK
-727 DHEEINAYYV
+727 DHEEINVYYV
-737 AFTRAELGLVVVAK
+737 AFTRAELGLIVVAK
-751 DKDQKKDKKKDKE
+751 DKK
-764 ESKNKG
+764 ESKKESKK
-770 MHEKL
+770 EKMREQL
-775 DLKPLE
+775 DLLPLE
-781 EGEIAPVIASKKEPS
+781 EGEIMPVISPQKEPLMT
-796 NASVLIKPHA
+796 SVVIKPHA

-849 PKKSVLEYL
+849 PKQSVLEYL

-873 ESLELFENDAEIQA
+873 ESLELFENDAGIQA
-887 LFKNLAL
+887 LFKNHAL
-894 KGEVAFLS
+894 KGEAAFLFQ
-902 RGVVSRIDVLLW
+902 GVVSRIDVLLW
-914 DKGQNLYVLDYKS
+914 DRGQNLYVLDYKS

-937 QVSHYAEFLQTQAPH
+937 QVSHYAEFLRTQAPH